1 MRNLKRVLSL
11 ALASV
16 MLIGMMVVGASAANY
31 DDFSDKDKIV
41 NKEAVSTLVELG
53 VIAGK
58 DDGTYDPEGIVTRG
72 EMAKMICVVLNGGKD
87 PSLGDVTKYSYTD
100 TVGHWAAPYIEYC
113 AIRGIV
119 AGKGDGTFGPNETVT
134 GSQAAKMLLVA
145 AGYQSA
151 IEGFTGASWE
161 VNTNVRANAV
171 GLYDG
176 LDINPSQGLTRDSA
190 AQMVYNILDVEQVTY
205 KYTLV
210 ANGDG
215 TFTSV
220 TEIDKSADN
229 KTVLEDKF
237 GAVKV
242 EGVVVANEVADLNS
256 SKKNDNKVLVGS
268 ALDAGKTKIVITNG
282 GADEDQNEY
291 TGTQTFKVSTGL
303 DQLGRTV
310 RLYVKSGSSAANAK
324 VFGSVIVT
332 DDNKV
337 VTDASDDSINSVAD
351 DNSLDIVSGTKVA
364 TNYADLTTL
373 SSDAAKADGTQGV
386 QKILID
392 NNDDGD
398 VDYVLLTT
406 YVFGKVTGKSTSSDG
421 SLTVNYSGASTLS
434 VDDKDD
440 VVGFDDVAK
449 NDYVLA
455 SFIGGKLHVQKA
467 ESVTGTLDA
476 YTSSSLTVDG
486 TKYTVSAV
494 GCYKSTSDDIT
505 PAKGYASKSELD
517 KDATFYLDVNGYIV
531 AVGAPEA
538 SAYDY
543 AYVWGAE
550 AGSSIGTD
558 RVKVTLSDG
567 TKATYDLDGDSDIDI
582 VKGDSAYDADNGTVG
597 EEKVQGMIFAYKV
610 TNNEIKLTNPAGG
623 FAEGDN
629 ITFEKGKTTVS
640 GLTVGTNQT
649 KFANKNTVFF
659 YVTMKD
665 DEIID
670 GVDVYTGY
678 SAAPDV
684 DDSAAAYAAY
694 NKAGKMVAVAFS
706 STEFSSTD
714 LSDHVFIYKSD
725 STFNDYIEARGFLA
739 GSAEANTEL
748 KVSDLPS
755 GVEMKEVVDGKI
767 YLYSTDSDGYFKLK
781 EAGDDLI
788 TVNGKAANVS
798 SSSVV
803 IGNTE
808 YAVTS
813 KTVLIDNT
821 DNPGTPSATLGA
833 APEDDDIITYML
845 VDGDEILMMVV
856 DNTAEEKPETPEN
869 ITVTVANGKITLT
882 YTGETAPSVDEQ
894 ATAVVEK
901 LTALGYTDIDVPASE
916 EGLSANGITAKKD
929 VITYTFTYELKAAE
943 ATE

>member
-58 DDGTYDPEGIVTRG
+58 DDGTYDPTGIVTRA

-113 AIRGIV
+113 AIRNIV
-119 AGKGDGTFGPNETVT
+119 AGKGDGTFGPNGTVT

-151 IEGFTGASWE
+151 IEGFTGANWE

-220 TEIDKSADN
+220 TEIDKTADN

-256 SKKNDNKVLVGS
+256 SKKDDNKVLVGS

-282 GADEDQNEY
+282 GKDEDQNEY

-310 RLYVKSGSSAANAK
+310 RLYVKTGSSAANAK

-364 TNYADLTTL
+364 TNYADLTDL
-373 SSDAAKADGTQGV
+373 SSDAAKADGTHGV

-421 SLTVNYSGASTLS
+421 SLTVNYSGANTLS

-455 SFIGGKLHVQKA
+455 AFIGGKLHVQKA

-476 YTSSSLTVDG
+476 YTSTSLTVDG

-505 PAKGYASKSELD
+505 PAEGYASKSELD

-543 AYVWGAE
+543 AYVWGSE

-582 VKGDSAYDADNGTVG
+582 EKDGDF
-597 EEKVQGMIFAYKV
+597 ERRIFAYKV
-610 TNNEIKLTNPAGG
+610 SGNEIKLTNPAGKT
-623 FAEGDN
+623 AEGK
-629 ITFEKGKTTVS
+629 TVVFEKGKTTVD
-640 GLTVGTNQT
+640 GLTTVEGQT

-659 YVTMKD
+659 YVTLK
-665 DEIID
+665 EKGGID
-670 GVDVYTGY
+670 SVDVYTGY

-684 DDSAAAYAAY
+684 DKEDNASAFAAY
-694 NKAGKMVAVAFS
+694 NKGGKMVAVAITS
-706 STEFSSTD
+706 KEFNSTD

-739 GSAEANTEL
+739 GSAEANTSL

-767 YLYSTDSDGYFKLK
+767 YLYSTDSDGYLKLK
-781 EAGDDLI
+781 EAGDNLI
-788 TVNGKAANVS
+788 TVNGKATNVS

-803 IGNTE
+803 VKGKE

-821 DNPGTPSATLGA
+821 DNPGTPSATLSA
-833 APEDDDIITYML
+833 APEDDDVITYML
-845 VDGDEILMMVV
+845 VDDDEILMMVI
-856 DNTAEEKPETPEN
+856 DNTAEETPETPDN
-869 ITVTVANGKITLT
+869 VTVTVANGKITLT
-882 YTGETAPSVDEQ
+882 YTGETNPSVDEQ

-916 EGLSANGITAKKD
+916 AGLSADGITAKKG

-943 ATE
+943 

>member
-58 DDGTYDPEGIVTRG
+58 DDGTYDPTGIVTRG

-87 PSLGDVTKYSYTD
+87 PSLGNVTKYSYTD

-151 IEGFTGASWE
+151 IEGFTGANWE

-205 KYTLV
+205 KYTMV

-220 TEIDKSADN
+220 TEIDKTADN

-282 GADEDQNEY
+282 GKDEDQNEY

-310 RLYVKSGSSAANAK
+310 RLYVKTGSSAANAK

-364 TNYADLTTL
+364 TNYADLTDL
-373 SSDAAKADGTQGV
+373 SSDAAKADGTHGV

-421 SLTVNYSGASTLS
+421 SLTVNYSGAATLS

-455 SFIGGKLHVQKA
+455 AFIGGKLHVQKA

-476 YTSSSLTVDG
+476 YTSTSLTVDG

-543 AYVWGAE
+543 AYVWGSE

-567 TKATYDLDGDSDIDI
+567 TKATYDLDDDSDIDI
-582 VKGDSAYDADNGTVG
+582 EDDGDFEG
-597 EEKVQGMIFAYKV
+597 QIFAYKV
-610 TNNEIKLTNPAGG
+610 SGNEIKLTKPAGKT
-623 FAEGDN
+623 AEGEKVV
-629 ITFEKGKTTVS
+629 FEKGKTTVD
-640 GLTVGTNQT
+640 GLTTADGQT

-659 YVTMKD
+659 YVTTKTTD
-665 DEIID
+665 NVTKID
-670 GVDVYTGY
+670 SVDVYTGY

-684 DDSAAAYAAY
+684 DKEDNASAFAAY
-694 NKAGKMVAVAFS
+694 NKGGKMVAVAITS
-706 STEFSSTD
+706 SAFNSTD
-714 LSDHVFIYKSD
+714 LSDHVFIYKKD
-725 STFNDYIEARGFLA
+725 RTFTDYTEVRGFLA
-739 GSAEANTEL
+739 GMDQANTEL
-748 KVSDLPS
+748 KVSDNS
-755 GVEMKEVVDGKI
+755 NVDAADAVDGQI
-767 YLYSTDSDGYFKLK
+767 YLYTKDSDGYLKLK
-781 EAGDDLI
+781 EAGDNLI
-788 TVNGKAANVS
+788 TVNGKPTNVS

-803 IGNTE
+803 VKGKE

-833 APEDDDIITYML
+833 APEDDDVITYML
-845 VDGDEILMMVV
+845 VDDDEILMMVI
-856 DNTAEEKPETPEN
+856 DNTAEETPETPDN
-869 ITVTVANGKITLT
+869 VTVTVKDDKITLT
-882 YTGETAPSVDEQ
+882 YTKEEPGVTDQ
-894 ATAVVEK
+894 ANAVVAK
-901 LTALGYTDIDVPASE
+901 LTALGYTDIDVTVA
-916 EGLSANGITAKKD
+916 GGKVTGVSAKMG
-929 VITYTFTYELKAAE
+929 VVSYTFTYEMVKAAE
-943 ATE
+943 

>member
-1 MRNLKRVLSL
+1 MGN
-11 ALASV
+11 
-16 MLIGMMVVGASAANY
+16 
-31 DDFSDKDKIV
+31 
-41 NKEAVSTLVELG
+41 
-53 VIAGK
+53 
-58 DDGTYDPEGIVTRG
+58 
-72 EMAKMICVVLNGGKD
+72 
-87 PSLGDVTKYSYTD
+87 VTKYSYTD

-151 IEGFTGASWE
+151 IEGFTGANWE

-205 KYTLV
+205 KYTMV

-220 TEIDKSADN
+220 TEIDKTADN

-282 GADEDQNEY
+282 GKDEDQNEY

-310 RLYVKSGSSAANAK
+310 RLYVKTGSSAANAK

-364 TNYADLTTL
+364 TNYADLTDL
-373 SSDAAKADGTQGV
+373 SSDAAKADGTHGV

-421 SLTVNYSGASTLS
+421 SLTVNYSGAATLS

-455 SFIGGKLHVQKA
+455 AFIGGKLHVQKA

-476 YTSSSLTVDG
+476 YTSTSLTVDG

-543 AYVWGAE
+543 AYVWGSE

-567 TKATYDLDGDSDIDI
+567 TKATYDLDDDSDIDI
-582 VKGDSAYDADNGTVG
+582 EDDGDFEG
-597 EEKVQGMIFAYKV
+597 QIFAYKV
-610 TNNEIKLTNPAGG
+610 SGNEIKLTKPAGKT
-623 FAEGDN
+623 AEGEKVV
-629 ITFEKGKTTVS
+629 FEKGKTTVD
-640 GLTVGTNQT
+640 GLTTADGQT

-659 YVTMKD
+659 YVTTKTTGNVTK
-665 DEIID
+665 ID
-670 GVDVYTGY
+670 SVDVYTGY

-684 DDSAAAYAAY
+684 DKEDNASAFAAY
-694 NKAGKMVAVAFS
+694 NKGGKMVAVAITS
-706 STEFSSTD
+706 SAFNSTD
-714 LSDHVFIYKSD
+714 LSDHVFIYKKD
-725 STFNDYIEARGFLA
+725 RTFTDYTEVRGFLA
-739 GSAEANTEL
+739 GMDQANTEL
-748 KVSDLPS
+748 KVSDNS
-755 GVEMKEVVDGKI
+755 NVDAADAVDGQI
-767 YLYSTDSDGYFKLK
+767 YLYTKDSDGYLKLK
-781 EAGDDLI
+781 EAGDNLI
-788 TVNGKAANVS
+788 TVNGKPTNVS

-803 IGNTE
+803 VKGKE

-833 APEDDDIITYML
+833 APEDDDVITYML
-845 VDGDEILMMVV
+845 VDDDEILMMVI
-856 DNTAEEKPETPEN
+856 DNTAEETPETPDN
-869 ITVTVANGKITLT
+869 VTVTVKDDKITLT
-882 YTGETAPSVDEQ
+882 YTKEEPGVTDQ
-894 ATAVVEK
+894 ANAVVAK
-901 LTALGYTDIDVPASE
+901 LTALGYTDIDVTVA
-916 EGLSANGITAKKD
+916 GGKVTGVSAKMG
-929 VITYTFTYELKAAE
+929 VVSYTFTYEMVKAAE
-943 ATE
+943 

>member
-58 DDGTYDPEGIVTRG
+58 DDGTYDPTGIVTRG

-87 PSLGDVTKYSYTD
+87 PSLGNVTKYSYTD

-151 IEGFTGASWE
+151 IEGFTGANWE

-205 KYTLV
+205 KYTMV

-220 TEIDKSADN
+220 TEIDKTADN

-282 GADEDQNEY
+282 GKDEDQNEY

-310 RLYVKSGSSAANAK
+310 RLYVKTGSSAANAK

-364 TNYADLTTL
+364 TNYADLTDL
-373 SSDAAKADGTQGV
+373 SSDAAKADGTHGV

-421 SLTVNYSGASTLS
+421 SLTVNYSGAATLS

-455 SFIGGKLHVQKA
+455 AFIGGKLHVQKA

-476 YTSSSLTVDG
+476 YTSTSLTVDG

-543 AYVWGAE
+543 AYVWGSE

-567 TKATYDLDGDSDIDI
+567 TKATYDLDDDSDIDI
-582 VKGDSAYDADNGTVG
+582 EDDGDFEG
-597 EEKVQGMIFAYKV
+597 QIFAYKV
-610 TNNEIKLTNPAGG
+610 SGNEIKLTKPAGKT
-623 FAEGDN
+623 AEGEKVV
-629 ITFEKGKTTVS
+629 FEKGKTTVD
-640 GLTVGTNQT
+640 GLTTADGQT

-659 YVTMKD
+659 YVTTKTTGKVTK
-665 DEIID
+665 ID
-670 GVDVYTGY
+670 SVDVYTGY

-684 DDSAAAYAAY
+684 DKEDNASAFAAY
-694 NKAGKMVAVAFS
+694 NKGGKMVAVAITS
-706 STEFSSTD
+706 SAFNSTD
-714 LSDHVFIYKSD
+714 LSDHVFIYKKD
-725 STFNDYIEARGFLA
+725 RTFTDYTEVRGFLA
-739 GSAEANTEL
+739 GMDQANIEL
-748 KVSDLPS
+748 KVSDNS
-755 GVEMKEVVDGKI
+755 NVDAADAVDGQI
-767 YLYSTDSDGYFKLK
+767 YLYTKDSDGYLKLK
-781 EAGDDLI
+781 EAGDNLI
-788 TVNGKAANVS
+788 TVNGKPTNVS

-803 IGNTE
+803 VKGKE

-833 APEDDDIITYML
+833 APEDDDVITYML
-845 VDGDEILMMVV
+845 VDDDEILMMVI
-856 DNTAEEKPETPEN
+856 DNTAEETPETPDN
-869 ITVTVANGKITLT
+869 VTVTVKDDKITLT
-882 YTGETAPSVDEQ
+882 YTKEEPGVTDQ
-894 ATAVVEK
+894 ANAVVAK
-901 LTALGYTDIDVPASE
+901 LTALGYTDIDVTVA
-916 EGLSANGITAKKD
+916 GGKVTGVSAKMG
-929 VITYTFTYELKAAE
+929 VVSYTFTYEMVKAAE
-943 ATE
+943 

>member
-16 MLIGMMVVGASAANY
+16 MLIGMMVVGASAVNY

-58 DDGTYDPEGIVTRG
+58 DDGTYDPTGIVTRA

-119 AGKGDGTFGPNETVT
+119 AGKGDGTFAPNETVT

-145 AGYQSA
+145 AGYQPA
-151 IEGFTGASWE
+151 IEGFTGATWE
-161 VNTNVRANAV
+161 VKTNVRANAV

-220 TEIDKSADN
+220 NEIDKTADN

-282 GADEDQNEY
+282 GKDEDQNEY

-310 RLYVKSGSSAANAK
+310 RLYVKTGSSAANAK

-364 TNYADLTTL
+364 TNYADLTAL
-373 SSDAAKADGTQGV
+373 SSDAAKADGTHGV

-421 SLTVNYSGASTLS
+421 SLTVNYSGAATLS

-455 SFIGGKLHVQKA
+455 AFIGGKLHVQKA

-476 YTSSSLTVDG
+476 YTSTSLTVDG

-505 PAKGYASKSELD
+505 PAKGYASKNELD

-543 AYVWGAE
+543 AFVWGAE

-582 VKGDSAYDADNGTVG
+582 LPGDSAYNSDKGTVG
-597 EEKVQGMIFAYKV
+597 EEVAQGLIFAYKV
-610 TNNEIKLTNPAGG
+610 TKNEIKLTKPVGG
-623 FAEGDN
+623 TADGN
-629 ITFEKGKTTVS
+629 NVTFEKGKTTVA
-640 GLTVGTNQT
+640 GLSVTGKQT

-659 YVTMKD
+659 YVTLKD
-665 DEIID
+665 NGGID
-670 GVDVYTGY
+670 SVDVYTGY

-684 DDSAAAYAAY
+684 DKEDNASAFAAY
-694 NKAGKMVAVAFS
+694 KGGKMVAVAITS
-706 STEFSSTD
+706 SAFNSTD
-714 LSDHVFIYKSD
+714 LSDHVFIYKKD
-725 STFNDYIEARGFLA
+725 RTFTDYTEVRGFLA
-739 GSAEANTEL
+739 GMDQANTEL
-748 KVSDLPS
+748 KVSDNS
-755 GVEMKEVVDGKI
+755 NVDAADAVDGQI
-767 YLYSTDSDGYFKLK
+767 YLYTKDSDDYLKLK
-781 EAGDDLI
+781 EAGDNLI
-788 TVNGKAANVS
+788 TVNGKPTHVS

-803 IGNTE
+803 VENKE

-821 DNPGTPSATLGA
+821 DDPGTPSATLGA
-833 APEDDDIITYML
+833 APEDDDVITYML
-845 VDGDEILMMVV
+845 VDDDEILMMVV
-856 DNTAEEKPETPEN
+856 DNTPEKKPVAPES
-869 ITVTVANGKITLT
+869 ITVKVKDDEITLT
-882 YTGETAPSVDEQ
+882 YTKEKPGVTDQ
-894 ATAVVEK
+894 ANAVVAK
-901 LTALGYTDIDVPASE
+901 LTDLGYTDIDVTVKGGE
-916 EGLSANGITAKKD
+916 VTGVSAKMG
-929 VITYTFTYELKAAE
+929 VVSYTFTYAIEKAAE
-943 ATE
+943 

>member
-58 DDGTYDPEGIVTRG
+58 DDGTYDPTGIVTRG

-87 PSLGDVTKYSYTD
+87 PSLGNVTKYSYTD

-151 IEGFTGASWE
+151 IEGFTGANWE

-205 KYTLV
+205 KYTMV

-220 TEIDKSADN
+220 TEIDKTADN

-282 GADEDQNEY
+282 GKDEDQNEY

-310 RLYVKSGSSAANAK
+310 RLYVKTGSSAANAK

-364 TNYADLTTL
+364 TNYADLTDL
-373 SSDAAKADGTQGV
+373 SSDAAKADGTHGV

-421 SLTVNYSGASTLS
+421 SLTVNYSGAATLS

-455 SFIGGKLHVQKA
+455 AFIGGKLHVQKA

-476 YTSSSLTVDG
+476 YTSTSLTVDG

-543 AYVWGAE
+543 AYVWGSE

-582 VKGDSAYDADNGTVG
+582 EADGDYEG
-597 EEKVQGMIFAYKV
+597 QIFAYKV
-610 TNNEIKLTNPAGG
+610 SGNEIKLTNPAGKT
-623 FAEGDN
+623 AEGK
-629 ITFEKGKTTVS
+629 TVVFEKGKTTVD
-640 GLTVGTNQT
+640 GLTTAEGQT

-659 YVTMKD
+659 YVTLK
-665 DEIID
+665 EKGGID
-670 GVDVYTGY
+670 SVDVYTGY

-684 DDSAAAYAAY
+684 DKEDNASAFAAY
-694 NKAGKMVAVAFS
+694 NKGGKMVAVAITS
-706 STEFSSTD
+706 SAFNSTD
-714 LSDHVFIYKSD
+714 LSDHVFIYKKD
-725 STFNDYIEARGFLA
+725 RTFTDYTEVRGFLA
-739 GSAEANTEL
+739 GMDQANTEL
-748 KVSDLPS
+748 KVSDNS
-755 GVEMKEVVDGKI
+755 NVDAADAVDGQI
-767 YLYSTDSDGYFKLK
+767 YLYTKDSDGYLKLK
-781 EAGDDLI
+781 EAGDNLI
-788 TVNGKAANVS
+788 TVNGKPTNVS

-803 IGNTE
+803 VKGKE

-833 APEDDDIITYML
+833 APEDDDVITYML
-845 VDGDEILMMVV
+845 VDDDEILMMVI
-856 DNTAEEKPETPEN
+856 DNTAEETPETPDN
-869 ITVTVANGKITLT
+869 VTVTVANGKITLT

-916 EGLSANGITAKKD
+916 AGLSADGITAKKG

-943 ATE
+943 

>member
-58 DDGTYDPEGIVTRG
+58 DDGTYDPTGIVTRG

-87 PSLGDVTKYSYTD
+87 PSLGNVTKYSYTD

-151 IEGFTGASWE
+151 IEGFTGANWE

-205 KYTLV
+205 KYTMV

-220 TEIDKSADN
+220 TEIDKTADN

-282 GADEDQNEY
+282 GKDEDQNEY

-310 RLYVKSGSSAANAK
+310 RLYVKTGSSAANAK

-337 VTDASDDSINSVAD
+337 VTDASGDSINSVAD

-364 TNYADLTTL
+364 TNYADLTDL
-373 SSDAAKADGTQGV
+373 SSDAAKADGTHGV

-421 SLTVNYSGASTLS
+421 SLTVNYSGAATLS

-455 SFIGGKLHVQKA
+455 AFIGGKLHVQKA

-476 YTSSSLTVDG
+476 YTSTSLTVDG

-543 AYVWGAE
+543 AYVWGSE

-567 TKATYDLDGDSDIDI
+567 TKATYDLDDDSDIDI
-582 VKGDSAYDADNGTVG
+582 EDDGDFEG
-597 EEKVQGMIFAYKV
+597 QIFAYKV
-610 TNNEIKLTNPAGG
+610 SGNEIKLTKPAGKT
-623 FAEGDN
+623 AEGEKVV
-629 ITFEKGKTTVS
+629 FEKGKTTVD
-640 GLTVGTNQT
+640 GLTTADGQT

-659 YVTMKD
+659 YVTTKTTGNVTK
-665 DEIID
+665 ID
-670 GVDVYTGY
+670 SVDVYTGY

-684 DDSAAAYAAY
+684 DKEDNASAFAAY
-694 NKAGKMVAVAFS
+694 NKGGKMVAVAITS
-706 STEFSSTD
+706 SAFNSTD
-714 LSDHVFIYKSD
+714 LSDHVFIYKKD
-725 STFNDYIEARGFLA
+725 RTFTDYTEVRGFLA
-739 GSAEANTEL
+739 GMDQANTEL
-748 KVSDLPS
+748 KVSDNS
-755 GVEMKEVVDGKI
+755 NVDAADAVDGQI
-767 YLYSTDSDGYFKLK
+767 YLYTKDSDGYLKLK
-781 EAGDDLI
+781 EAGDNLI
-788 TVNGKAANVS
+788 TVNGKPTNVS

-803 IGNTE
+803 VKGKE

-833 APEDDDIITYML
+833 APEDDDVITYML
-845 VDGDEILMMVV
+845 VDDDEILMMVI
-856 DNTAEEKPETPEN
+856 DNTAEETPETPDN
-869 ITVTVANGKITLT
+869 VTVTVKDDKITLT
-882 YTGETAPSVDEQ
+882 YTKEEPGVTDQ
-894 ATAVVEK
+894 ANAVVAK
-901 LTALGYTDIDVPASE
+901 LTALGYTDIDVTVA
-916 EGLSANGITAKKD
+916 GGKVTGVSAKMG
-929 VITYTFTYELKAAE
+929 VVSYTFTYEMVKAAE
-943 ATE
+943 

>member
-58 DDGTYDPEGIVTRG
+58 DDGTYDPTGIVTRG

-87 PSLGDVTKYSYTD
+87 PSLGNVTKYSYTD

-151 IEGFTGASWE
+151 IEGFTGANWE

-205 KYTLV
+205 KYTMV

-220 TEIDKSADN
+220 TEIDKTADN

-282 GADEDQNEY
+282 GKDEDQNEY

-310 RLYVKSGSSAANAK
+310 RLYVKTGSSAANAK

-364 TNYADLTTL
+364 TNYADLTDL
-373 SSDAAKADGTQGV
+373 SSDAAKADGTHGV

-421 SLTVNYSGASTLS
+421 SLTVNYSGAATLS

-455 SFIGGKLHVQKA
+455 AFIGGKLHVQKA

-476 YTSSSLTVDG
+476 YTSTSLTVDG

-543 AYVWGAE
+543 AYVWGSE

-567 TKATYDLDGDSDIDI
+567 TKATYDLDDDSDIDI
-582 VKGDSAYDADNGTVG
+582 EDDGDFEG
-597 EEKVQGMIFAYKV
+597 QIFAYKV
-610 TNNEIKLTNPAGG
+610 SGNEIKLTKPAGKT
-623 FAEGDN
+623 AEGEKVV
-629 ITFEKGKTTVS
+629 FEKGKTTVD
-640 GLTVGTNQT
+640 GLTTADGQT

-659 YVTMKD
+659 YVTTKTTGNVTK
-665 DEIID
+665 ID
-670 GVDVYTGY
+670 SVDVYTGY

-684 DDSAAAYAAY
+684 DKEDNASAFAAY
-694 NKAGKMVAVAFS
+694 NKGGKMVAVAITS
-706 STEFSSTD
+706 SAFNSTD
-714 LSDHVFIYKSD
+714 LSDHVFIYKKD
-725 STFNDYIEARGFLA
+725 RTFTDYTEVCGFLA
-739 GSAEANTEL
+739 GMDQANTEL
-748 KVSDLPS
+748 KVSDNS
-755 GVEMKEVVDGKI
+755 NVDAADAVDGQI
-767 YLYSTDSDGYFKLK
+767 YLYTKDSDGYLKLK
-781 EAGDDLI
+781 EAGDNLI
-788 TVNGKAANVS
+788 TVNGKPTNVS

-803 IGNTE
+803 VKGKE

-833 APEDDDIITYML
+833 APEDDDVITYML
-845 VDGDEILMMVV
+845 VDDDEILMMVI
-856 DNTAEEKPETPEN
+856 DNTAEETPETPDN
-869 ITVTVANGKITLT
+869 VTVTVKDDKITLT
-882 YTGETAPSVDEQ
+882 YTKEEPGVTDQ
-894 ATAVVEK
+894 ANAVVAK
-901 LTALGYTDIDVPASE
+901 LTALGYTDIDVTVA
-916 EGLSANGITAKKD
+916 GGKVTGVSAKMG
-929 VITYTFTYELKAAE
+929 VVSYTFTYEMVKAAE
-943 ATE
+943 

>member
-1 MRNLKRVLSL
+1 MRNLKRALSL
-11 ALASV
+11 ALAAV

-58 DDGTYDPEGIVTRG
+58 DDGTYDPTGIVTRG

-87 PSLGDVTKYSYTD
+87 PSLGNVTKYSYTD

-151 IEGFTGASWE
+151 IEGFTGANWE

-205 KYTLV
+205 KYTMV

-220 TEIDKSADN
+220 TEIDKTADN

-282 GADEDQNEY
+282 GKDEDQNEY

-310 RLYVKSGSSAANAK
+310 RLYVKTGSSAANAK

-364 TNYADLTTL
+364 TNYADLTDL
-373 SSDAAKADGTQGV
+373 SSDAAKADGTHGV

-421 SLTVNYSGASTLS
+421 SLTVNYSGAATLS

-455 SFIGGKLHVQKA
+455 AFIGGKLHVQKA

-476 YTSSSLTVDG
+476 YTSTSLTVDG

-543 AYVWGAE
+543 AYVWGSE

-567 TKATYDLDGDSDIDI
+567 TKATYDLDDDSDIDI
-582 VKGDSAYDADNGTVG
+582 EDDGDFEG
-597 EEKVQGMIFAYKV
+597 QIFAYKV
-610 TNNEIKLTNPAGG
+610 SGNEIKLTKPAGKT
-623 FAEGDN
+623 AEGEKVV
-629 ITFEKGKTTVS
+629 FEKGKTTVD
-640 GLTVGTNQT
+640 GLTTADGQT

-659 YVTMKD
+659 YVTTKTTGNVTK
-665 DEIID
+665 ID
-670 GVDVYTGY
+670 SVDVYTGY

-684 DDSAAAYAAY
+684 DKEDNASAFAAY
-694 NKAGKMVAVAFS
+694 NKGGKMVAVAITS
-706 STEFSSTD
+706 SAFNSTD
-714 LSDHVFIYKSD
+714 LSDHVFIYKKD
-725 STFNDYIEARGFLA
+725 RTFTDYTEVRGFLA
-739 GSAEANTEL
+739 GMDQANTEL
-748 KVSDLPS
+748 KVSDNS
-755 GVEMKEVVDGKI
+755 NVDAADAVDGQI
-767 YLYSTDSDGYFKLK
+767 YLYTKDSDGYLKLK
-781 EAGDDLI
+781 EAGDNLI
-788 TVNGKAANVS
+788 TVNGKPTNVS

-803 IGNTE
+803 VKGKE

-833 APEDDDIITYML
+833 APEDDDVITYML
-845 VDGDEILMMVV
+845 VDDDEILMMVI
-856 DNTAEEKPETPEN
+856 DNTAEETPETPDN
-869 ITVTVANGKITLT
+869 VTVTVKDDKITLT
-882 YTGETAPSVDEQ
+882 YTKEGPGVTDQ
-894 ATAVVEK
+894 ANAVVAK
-901 LTALGYTDIDVPASE
+901 LTALGYTDIDVTVA
-916 EGLSANGITAKKD
+916 GGKVTGVSAKMG
-929 VITYTFTYELKAAE
+929 VVSYTFTYEMVKAAE
-943 ATE
+943 

>member
-16 MLIGMMVVGASAANY
+16 MLIGMMVVGASAVNY

-58 DDGTYDPEGIVTRG
+58 DDGTYDPTGIVTRA
-72 EMAKMICVVLNGGKD
+72 EMAKMICTVLNGGKD

-113 AIRGIV
+113 AIRSIV

-151 IEGFTGASWE
+151 IEGFTGANWE

-220 TEIDKSADN
+220 TEIDKTADN

-282 GADEDQNEY
+282 GKDEDQNEY

-310 RLYVKSGSSAANAK
+310 RLYVKTGSSAANAK

-364 TNYADLTTL
+364 TNYADLTDL
-373 SSDAAKADGTQGV
+373 SSDAAKAKGTHGV

-421 SLTVNYSGASTLS
+421 SLTVNYSGAATLS

-455 SFIGGKLHVQKA
+455 AFIGGKLHVQKA

-476 YTSSSLTVDG
+476 YTNTSLTVDG

-531 AVGAPEA
+531 AVGEPEA

-550 AGSSIGTD
+550 AASNIGTD

-567 TKATYDLDGDSDIDI
+567 TKATYDLDDDSDIDI
-582 VKGDSAYDADNGTVG
+582 LPGDSAYNPEKKTVG
-597 EEKVQGMIFAYKV
+597 EDAARGLIFAYKV
-610 TNNEIKLTNPAGG
+610 TNNEIKLTKPAGG
-623 FAEGDN
+623 MAEGEQV
-629 ITFEKGKTTVS
+629 TFEKGKTTVD
-640 GLTVGTNQT
+640 GLKTKANQT

-659 YVTMKD
+659 YVTLKD
-665 DEIID
+665 DEKID
-670 GVDVYTGY
+670 DVDVYTGY

-684 DDSAAAYAAY
+684 DNEDSAIDLAAY
-694 NKAGKMVAVAFS
+694 NKAGKMVAVAITS
-706 STEFSSTD
+706 EEFDSTD
-714 LSDHVFIYKSD
+714 LSDHVFIYKKD
-725 STFNDYIEARGFLA
+725 RTFTDYTEVRGFLA
-739 GSAEANTEL
+739 GTDQANTEL
-748 KVSDLPS
+748 KVSDNS
-755 GVEMKEVVDGKI
+755 NVDAADAVDGAI
-767 YLYSTDSDGYFKLK
+767 YLYTKDSDGYLKLK
-781 EAGDDLI
+781 DAGKDLI
-788 TVNGKAANVS
+788 HVNGVATNVS

-803 IGNTE
+803 VNGKE

-821 DNPGTPSATLGA
+821 DDPNPPSATLGA
-833 APEDDDIITYML
+833 APEDDDYITYML
-845 VDGDEILMMVV
+845 VDDDEILMMVV
-856 DNTAEEKPETPEN
+856 DNTAEETPATPDN
-869 ITVTVANGKITLT
+869 VTVKVKDDEITLT
-882 YTGETAPSVDEQ
+882 YTNEKPGVTDQ
-894 ATAVVEK
+894 ANAVVAK
-901 LTALGYTDIDVPASE
+901 LTDLGYTDIDVTVKGGE
-916 EGLSANGITAKKD
+916 VTGVSAKMG
-929 VITYTFTYELKAAE
+929 VVSYTFTYEMVKAAE
-943 ATE
+943 

>member
-58 DDGTYDPEGIVTRG
+58 DDGTYDPTGIVTRG

-87 PSLGDVTKYSYTD
+87 PSLGNVTKYSYTD

-119 AGKGDGTFGPNETVT
+119 AGKGDGTFAPNETVT

-151 IEGFTGASWE
+151 IEGFTGANWE

-205 KYTLV
+205 KYTMV

-220 TEIDKSADN
+220 TEIDKTADN

-282 GADEDQNEY
+282 GKDEDQNEY

-310 RLYVKSGSSAANAK
+310 RLYVKTGSSAANAK

-364 TNYADLTTL
+364 TNYADLTDL
-373 SSDAAKADGTQGV
+373 SSDAAKADGTHGV

-398 VDYVLLTT
+398 VDYVLLNT

-421 SLTVNYSGASTLS
+421 SLTVNYSGAATLS

-455 SFIGGKLHVQKA
+455 AFIGGKLHVQKA

-476 YTSSSLTVDG
+476 YTSTSLTVDG

-543 AYVWGAE
+543 AYVWGSE

-567 TKATYDLDGDSDIDI
+567 TKATYDLDDDSDIDI
-582 VKGDSAYDADNGTVG
+582 TYDG
-597 EEKVQGMIFAYKV
+597 EYEGQIFAYKV
-610 TNNEIKLTNPAGG
+610 TKNEIKLTKPTTT
-623 FAEGDN
+623 AESESAVV
-629 ITFEKGKTTVS
+629 FEKGKTTVS
-640 GLTVGTNQT
+640 GLKDNATT
-649 KFANKNTVFF
+649 KFSNKNTVFF
-659 YVTMKD
+659 YVTTKTTGKVTK
-665 DEIID
+665 ID
-670 GVDVYTGY
+670 SVDVYTGY

-684 DDSAAAYAAY
+684 DKEDNASAFAAY
-694 NKAGKMVAVAFS
+694 NKGGKMVAVAITS
-706 STEFSSTD
+706 SAFNSTD
-714 LSDHVFIYKSD
+714 LSDHVFIYKKD
-725 STFNDYIEARGFLA
+725 RTFTDYTEVRGFLA
-739 GSAEANTEL
+739 GMDQANIEL
-748 KVSDLPS
+748 KVSDNS
-755 GVEMKEVVDGKI
+755 NVDAADAVDGQI
-767 YLYSTDSDGYFKLK
+767 YLYTKDSDGYLKLK
-781 EAGDDLI
+781 EAGDNLI
-788 TVNGKAANVS
+788 TVNGKPTNVS

-803 IGNTE
+803 VKGKE

-833 APEDDDIITYML
+833 APEDDDVITYML
-845 VDGDEILMMVV
+845 VDDDEILMMVI
-856 DNTAEEKPETPEN
+856 DNTAEETPETPDN
-869 ITVTVANGKITLT
+869 VTVTVKDDKITLT
-882 YTGETAPSVDEQ
+882 YTKEEPGVTDQ
-894 ATAVVEK
+894 ANAVVAK
-901 LTALGYTDIDVPASE
+901 LTALGYTDIDVTVA
-916 EGLSANGITAKKD
+916 GGKVTGVSAKMG
-929 VITYTFTYELKAAE
+929 VVSYTFTYEMKPAE
-943 ATE
+943 

>member
-58 DDGTYDPEGIVTRG
+58 DDGTYDPTGIVTRG

-87 PSLGDVTKYSYTD
+87 PSLGNVTKYSYTD

-134 GSQAAKMLLVA
+134 GSQAAKMLVVA

-151 IEGFTGASWE
+151 IEGFTGANWE

-205 KYTLV
+205 KYTMV

-220 TEIDKSADN
+220 TEIDKTADN

-282 GADEDQNEY
+282 GKDEDQNEY

-310 RLYVKSGSSAANAK
+310 RLYVKTGSSAANAK

-364 TNYADLTTL
+364 TNYADLTDL
-373 SSDAAKADGTQGV
+373 SSDAAKADGTHGV

-421 SLTVNYSGASTLS
+421 SLTVNYSGAATLS

-455 SFIGGKLHVQKA
+455 AFIGGKLHVQKA

-476 YTSSSLTVDG
+476 YTSTSLTVDG

-543 AYVWGAE
+543 AYVWGSE

-567 TKATYDLDGDSDIDI
+567 TKATYDLDDDSDIDI
-582 VKGDSAYDADNGTVG
+582 EDDGDFEG
-597 EEKVQGMIFAYKV
+597 QIFAYKV
-610 TNNEIKLTNPAGG
+610 SGNEIKLTKPAGKT
-623 FAEGDN
+623 AEGEKVV
-629 ITFEKGKTTVS
+629 FEKGKTTVD
-640 GLTVGTNQT
+640 GLTTADGQT

-659 YVTMKD
+659 YVTTKTTGNVTK
-665 DEIID
+665 ID
-670 GVDVYTGY
+670 SVDVYTGY

-684 DDSAAAYAAY
+684 DKEDNASAFAAY
-694 NKAGKMVAVAFS
+694 NKGGKMVAVAITS
-706 STEFSSTD
+706 SAFNSTD
-714 LSDHVFIYKSD
+714 LSDHVFIYKKD
-725 STFNDYIEARGFLA
+725 RTFTDYTEVRGFLA
-739 GSAEANTEL
+739 GMDQANTEL
-748 KVSDLPS
+748 KVSDNS
-755 GVEMKEVVDGKI
+755 NVDAADAVDGQI
-767 YLYSTDSDGYFKLK
+767 YLYTKDSDGYLKLK
-781 EAGDDLI
+781 EAGDNLI
-788 TVNGKAANVS
+788 TVNGKPTNVS

-803 IGNTE
+803 VKGKE

-833 APEDDDIITYML
+833 APEDDDVITYML
-845 VDGDEILMMVV
+845 VDDDEILMMVI
-856 DNTAEEKPETPEN
+856 DNTAEETPETPDN
-869 ITVTVANGKITLT
+869 VTVTVKDDKITLT
-882 YTGETAPSVDEQ
+882 YTKEEPGVTDQ
-894 ATAVVEK
+894 ANAVVAK
-901 LTALGYTDIDVPASE
+901 LTALGYTDIDVTVA
-916 EGLSANGITAKKD
+916 GGKVTGVSAKMG
-929 VITYTFTYELKAAE
+929 VVSYTFTYEMVKAAE
-943 ATE
+943 

>member
-31 DDFSDKDKIV
+31 DDFPDKDKIV

-58 DDGTYDPEGIVTRG
+58 DDGTYDPTGIVTRA

-113 AIRGIV
+113 AIRNIV

-151 IEGFTGASWE
+151 IEGFTGANWE

-220 TEIDKSADN
+220 TEIDKTADN

-282 GADEDQNEY
+282 GKDEDQNEY

-310 RLYVKSGSSAANAK
+310 RLYVKTGSSAANAK

-364 TNYADLTTL
+364 TNYADLTDL
-373 SSDAAKADGTQGV
+373 SSDAAKADGTHGV

-421 SLTVNYSGASTLS
+421 SLTVNYSGAATLS

-455 SFIGGKLHVQKA
+455 AFIGGKLHVQKA

-476 YTSSSLTVDG
+476 YTSTSLTVDG

-543 AYVWGAE
+543 AYVWGSE

-582 VKGDSAYDADNGTVG
+582 EADGDYEG
-597 EEKVQGMIFAYKV
+597 QIFAYKV
-610 TNNEIKLTNPAGG
+610 SGNEIKLTNPAGKP
-623 FAEGDN
+623 AEGK
-629 ITFEKGKTTVS
+629 TVVFEKGKTTVD
-640 GLTVGTNQT
+640 GLTTAEGQT

-659 YVTMKD
+659 YVTLK
-665 DEIID
+665 EKGGID
-670 GVDVYTGY
+670 SVDVYTGY

-684 DDSAAAYAAY
+684 DKEDNASAFAAY
-694 NKAGKMVAVAFS
+694 NKGGKMVAVAITS
-706 STEFSSTD
+706 KEFNSTD

-739 GSAEANTEL
+739 GSAEANTSL

-767 YLYSTDSDGYFKLK
+767 YLYSTDSDGYLKLK
-781 EAGDDLI
+781 EAGDNLI
-788 TVNGKAANVS
+788 TVNGKATNVS

-803 IGNTE
+803 VKGKE

-833 APEDDDIITYML
+833 APEDDDVITYML
-845 VDGDEILMMVV
+845 VDDDEILMMVI
-856 DNTAEEKPETPEN
+856 DNTAEETPETPDN
-869 ITVTVANGKITLT
+869 VTVTVANGKITLT

-916 EGLSANGITAKKD
+916 AGLSADGITAKKG

-943 ATE
+943 

>member
-58 DDGTYDPEGIVTRG
+58 DDGTYDPTGIVTRG

-87 PSLGDVTKYSYTD
+87 PSLGNVTKYSYTD

-151 IEGFTGASWE
+151 IEGFTGANWE

-205 KYTLV
+205 KYTMV

-220 TEIDKSADN
+220 TEIDKTADN

-282 GADEDQNEY
+282 GKDEDQNEY

-310 RLYVKSGSSAANAK
+310 RLYVKTGSSAANAK

-364 TNYADLTTL
+364 TNYADLTDL
-373 SSDAAKADGTQGV
+373 SSDAAKADGTHGV

-421 SLTVNYSGASTLS
+421 SLTVNYSGAATLS

-455 SFIGGKLHVQKA
+455 AFIGGKLHVQKA

-476 YTSSSLTVDG
+476 YTSTSLTVDG

-543 AYVWGAE
+543 AYVWGSE

-567 TKATYDLDGDSDIDI
+567 TKATYDLDDDSDIDI
-582 VKGDSAYDADNGTVG
+582 EVDGDFEG
-597 EEKVQGMIFAYKV
+597 QIFAYKV
-610 TNNEIKLTNPAGG
+610 SGNEIKLTKPAGKT
-623 FAEGDN
+623 AEGEKVV
-629 ITFEKGKTTVS
+629 FEKGKTTVD
-640 GLTVGTNQT
+640 GLTTADGQT

-659 YVTMKD
+659 YVTTKTTGNVTK
-665 DEIID
+665 ID
-670 GVDVYTGY
+670 SVDVYTGY

-684 DDSAAAYAAY
+684 DKEDNASAFAAY
-694 NKAGKMVAVAFS
+694 NKGGKMVAVAITS
-706 STEFSSTD
+706 SAFNSTD
-714 LSDHVFIYKSD
+714 LSDHVFIYKKD
-725 STFNDYIEARGFLA
+725 RTFTDYTEVRGFLA
-739 GSAEANTEL
+739 GMDQANTEL
-748 KVSDLPS
+748 KVSDNS
-755 GVEMKEVVDGKI
+755 NVDAADAVDGQI
-767 YLYSTDSDGYFKLK
+767 YLYTKDSDGYLKLK
-781 EAGDDLI
+781 EAGDNLI
-788 TVNGKAANVS
+788 TVNGKPTNVS

-803 IGNTE
+803 VKGKE

-833 APEDDDIITYML
+833 APEDDDVITYML
-845 VDGDEILMMVV
+845 VDDDEILMMVI
-856 DNTAEEKPETPEN
+856 DNTAEETPETPDN
-869 ITVTVANGKITLT
+869 VTVTVKDDKITLT
-882 YTGETAPSVDEQ
+882 YTKEEPGVTDQ
-894 ATAVVEK
+894 ANAVVAK
-901 LTALGYTDIDVPASE
+901 LTALGYTDIDVTVA
-916 EGLSANGITAKKD
+916 GGKVTGVSAKMG
-929 VITYTFTYELKAAE
+929 VVSYTFTYEMVKAAE
-943 ATE
+943 

>member
-58 DDGTYDPEGIVTRG
+58 DDGTYDPTGIVTRG

-87 PSLGDVTKYSYTD
+87 PSLGNVTKYSYTD

-151 IEGFTGASWE
+151 IEGFTGANWE

-205 KYTLV
+205 KYTMV

-220 TEIDKSADN
+220 TEIDKTADN

-282 GADEDQNEY
+282 GKDED
-291 TGTQTFKVSTGL
+291 QTFKVSTGL

-310 RLYVKSGSSAANAK
+310 RLYVKTGSSAANAK

-364 TNYADLTTL
+364 TNYADLTDL
-373 SSDAAKADGTQGV
+373 SSDAAKADGTHGV

-421 SLTVNYSGASTLS
+421 SLTVNYSGAATLS

-455 SFIGGKLHVQKA
+455 AFIGGKLHVQKA

-476 YTSSSLTVDG
+476 YTSTSLTVDG

-543 AYVWGAE
+543 AYVWGSE

-567 TKATYDLDGDSDIDI
+567 TKATYDLDDDSDIDI
-582 VKGDSAYDADNGTVG
+582 EDDGDFEG
-597 EEKVQGMIFAYKV
+597 QIFAYKV
-610 TNNEIKLTNPAGG
+610 SGNEIKLTKPAGKT
-623 FAEGDN
+623 AEGEKVV
-629 ITFEKGKTTVS
+629 FEKGKTTVD
-640 GLTVGTNQT
+640 GLTTADGQT

-659 YVTMKD
+659 YVTTKTTGNVTK
-665 DEIID
+665 ID
-670 GVDVYTGY
+670 SVDVYTGY

-684 DDSAAAYAAY
+684 DKEDNASAFAAY
-694 NKAGKMVAVAFS
+694 NKGGKMVAVAITS
-706 STEFSSTD
+706 SAFNSTD
-714 LSDHVFIYKSD
+714 LSDHVFIYKKD
-725 STFNDYIEARGFLA
+725 RTFTDYTEVRGFLA
-739 GSAEANTEL
+739 GMDQANTEL
-748 KVSDLPS
+748 KVSDNS
-755 GVEMKEVVDGKI
+755 NVDAADAVDGQI
-767 YLYSTDSDGYFKLK
+767 YLYTKDSDGYLKLK
-781 EAGDDLI
+781 EAGDNLI
-788 TVNGKAANVS
+788 TVNGKPTNVS

-803 IGNTE
+803 VKGKE

-833 APEDDDIITYML
+833 APEDDDVITYML
-845 VDGDEILMMVV
+845 VDDDEILMMVI
-856 DNTAEEKPETPEN
+856 DNTAEETPETPDN
-869 ITVTVANGKITLT
+869 VTVTVKDDKITLT
-882 YTGETAPSVDEQ
+882 YTKEEPGVTDQ
-894 ATAVVEK
+894 ANAVVAK
-901 LTALGYTDIDVPASE
+901 LTALGYTDIDVTVA
-916 EGLSANGITAKKD
+916 GGKVTGVSAKMG
-929 VITYTFTYELKAAE
+929 VVSYTFTYEMVKAAE
-943 ATE
+943 

>member
-58 DDGTYDPEGIVTRG
+58 DDGTYDPTGIVTRG

-87 PSLGDVTKYSYTD
+87 PSLGNVTKYSYTD

-151 IEGFTGASWE
+151 IEGFTGANWE

-205 KYTLV
+205 KYTMV

-220 TEIDKSADN
+220 TEIDKTADN

-282 GADEDQNEY
+282 GKDEDQNEY

-310 RLYVKSGSSAANAK
+310 RLYVKTGSSAANAK

-364 TNYADLTTL
+364 TNYADLTDL
-373 SSDAAKADGTQGV
+373 SSDAAKADGTHGV

-421 SLTVNYSGASTLS
+421 SLTVNYSGAATLS

-455 SFIGGKLHVQKA
+455 AFIGGKLHVQKA

-476 YTSSSLTVDG
+476 YTSTSLTVDG

-543 AYVWGAE
+543 AYVWGSE

-567 TKATYDLDGDSDIDI
+567 TKATYDLDDDSDIDI
-582 VKGDSAYDADNGTVG
+582 EDDGDFEG
-597 EEKVQGMIFAYKV
+597 QIFAYKV
-610 TNNEIKLTNPAGG
+610 SGNEIKLTKPAGKT
-623 FAEGDN
+623 AEGEKVV
-629 ITFEKGKTTVS
+629 FEKGKTTVD
-640 GLTVGTNQT
+640 GLTTADGQT

-659 YVTMKD
+659 YVTTKTTGNVTK
-665 DEIID
+665 ID
-670 GVDVYTGY
+670 SVDVYTGY

-684 DDSAAAYAAY
+684 DKEDNASAFAAY
-694 NKAGKMVAVAFS
+694 NKGGKMVAVAITS
-706 STEFSSTD
+706 SAFNSTD
-714 LSDHVFIYKSD
+714 LSDHVFIYKKD
-725 STFNDYIEARGFLA
+725 RTFTDYTEVRGFLA
-739 GSAEANTEL
+739 GMDQANTEL
-748 KVSDLPS
+748 KVSDNS
-755 GVEMKEVVDGKI
+755 NVDAADAVDGQI
-767 YLYSTDSDGYFKLK
+767 YLYTKDSDGYLKLK
-781 EAGDDLI
+781 EAGDNLI
-788 TVNGKAANVS
+788 TVNGKPTNVS

-803 IGNTE
+803 VKGKE

-833 APEDDDIITYML
+833 APEDDDVITYML
-845 VDGDEILMMVV
+845 VDDDEILMMVI
-856 DNTAEEKPETPEN
+856 DNTAEETPETPDN
-869 ITVTVANGKITLT
+869 VTVTVKDDKITLT
-882 YTGETAPSVDEQ
+882 YTKEEPGVTDQ
-894 ATAVVEK
+894 ANAVVAK
-901 LTALGYTDIDVPASE
+901 LTA
-916 EGLSANGITAKKD
+916 GLHRYRCDRCWRQGD
-929 VITYTFTYELKAAE
+929 WRLC
-943 ATE
+943 

>member
-58 DDGTYDPEGIVTRG
+58 DDGTYDPAGIVTRA

-113 AIRGIV
+113 AIRNIV

-151 IEGFTGASWE
+151 IEGFTGANWE

-220 TEIDKSADN
+220 TEIDKTADN

-282 GADEDQNEY
+282 GKDEDQNEY

-303 DQLGRTV
+303 DQLGRAV

-337 VTDASDDSINSVAD
+337 VTDASGDSINDVAD

-364 TNYADLTTL
+364 TNYADLTDL
-373 SSDAAKADGTQGV
+373 SSDAAKADGTHGV

-421 SLTVNYSGASTLS
+421 SLTVNYSGAATLS

-455 SFIGGKLHVQKA
+455 AFIGGKLHVQKA

-476 YTSSSLTVDG
+476 FTSTSLTVDG

-505 PAKGYASKSELD
+505 PAKGYASKNELD

-543 AYVWGAE
+543 AFVWGAE

-582 VKGDSAYDADNGTVG
+582 LPGDSAYDSEKGTVG
-597 EEKVQGMIFAYKV
+597 EEVAQGLIFAYKV
-610 TNNEIKLTNPAGG
+610 TNNEIKLTKPVGG
-623 FAEGDN
+623 TAEGNDV
-629 ITFEKGKTTVS
+629 TFEKGKTTVA
-640 GLTVGTNQT
+640 GLTTTGGQT

-659 YVTMKD
+659 YVTLKGNGG
-665 DEIID
+665 ID
-670 GVDVYTGY
+670 SVDVYTGY

-684 DDSAAAYAAY
+684 DEKDDASAVAAYS
-694 NKAGKMVAVAFS
+694 KGGSKMVAVAITS
-706 STEFSSTD
+706 KEFDSTD

-739 GSAEANTEL
+739 GSAEANTSL
-748 KVSDLPS
+748 KISDLPS
-755 GVEMKEVVDGKI
+755 NVEMKEVVDGKI

-781 EAGDDLI
+781 DAGDNLI

-803 IGNTE
+803 IGNDE

-833 APEDDDIITYML
+833 APEDDDYITYML
-845 VDGDEILMMVV
+845 VDDDEILMMVV
-856 DNTAEEKPETPEN
+856 DNTAEATPETPN
-869 ITVTVANGKITLT
+869 DITVKVEDDKITLT
-882 YTGETAPSVDEQ
+882 YTNEKPGVTDQ
-894 ATAVVEK
+894 ANAVVAK
-901 LTALGYTDIDVPASE
+901 LTDLGYTDIDVTVAGGE
-916 EGLSANGITAKKD
+916 VTGVSAKMG
-929 VITYTFTYELKAAE
+929 VVSYTFTYELKAAE
-943 ATE
+943 

>member
-58 DDGTYDPEGIVTRG
+58 DDGTYDPTGIVTRG

-87 PSLGDVTKYSYTD
+87 PSLGNVTKYSYTD

-151 IEGFTGASWE
+151 IEGFTGANWE

-205 KYTLV
+205 KYTMV

-220 TEIDKSADN
+220 TEIDKTADN

-282 GADEDQNEY
+282 GKDEDQNEY

-310 RLYVKSGSSAANAK
+310 RLYVKTGSSAANAK

-364 TNYADLTTL
+364 TNYADLTDL
-373 SSDAAKADGTQGV
+373 SSDAAKADGTHGV

-421 SLTVNYSGASTLS
+421 SLTVNYSGAATLS

-455 SFIGGKLHVQKA
+455 AFIGGKLHVQKA

-476 YTSSSLTVDG
+476 YTSTSLTVDG

-543 AYVWGAE
+543 AYVWGSE

-567 TKATYDLDGDSDIDI
+567 TKATYDLDDDSDIDI
-582 VKGDSAYDADNGTVG
+582 EDDGDFEG
-597 EEKVQGMIFAYKV
+597 QIFAYKV
-610 TNNEIKLTNPAGG
+610 SGNEIKLTKPAGKT
-623 FAEGDN
+623 AEGEKVV
-629 ITFEKGKTTVS
+629 FEKGKTTVD
-640 GLTVGTNQT
+640 GLTTADGQT

-659 YVTMKD
+659 YVTTKTTGNVTK
-665 DEIID
+665 ID
-670 GVDVYTGY
+670 SVDVYTGY

-684 DDSAAAYAAY
+684 DKEDNASAFAAY
-694 NKAGKMVAVAFS
+694 NKGGKMVAVAITS
-706 STEFSSTD
+706 SAFNSTD
-714 LSDHVFIYKSD
+714 LSDHVFIYKKD
-725 STFNDYIEARGFLA
+725 RTFTDYTEVRGFLA
-739 GSAEANTEL
+739 GMDQANTEL
-748 KVSDLPS
+748 KVSDNS
-755 GVEMKEVVDGKI
+755 NVDAADAVDGQI
-767 YLYSTDSDGYFKLK
+767 YLYTKDSDGYLKLK
-781 EAGDDLI
+781 EAGDNLI
-788 TVNGKAANVS
+788 TVNGKPTNVS

-803 IGNTE
+803 VKGKE

-813 KTVLIDNT
+813 
-821 DNPGTPSATLGA
+821 
-833 APEDDDIITYML
+833 
-845 VDGDEILMMVV
+845 
-856 DNTAEEKPETPEN
+856 
-869 ITVTVANGKITLT
+869 
-882 YTGETAPSVDEQ
+882 
-894 ATAVVEK
+894 
-901 LTALGYTDIDVPASE
+901 
-916 EGLSANGITAKKD
+916 
-929 VITYTFTYELKAAE
+929 
-943 ATE
+943 

>member
-11 ALASV
+11 ALASI

-58 DDGTYDPEGIVTRG
+58 DDGTYDPTGIVTRA

-113 AIRGIV
+113 AIRSIV
-119 AGKGDGTFGPNETVT
+119 AGKGDGTFAPNETVT

-151 IEGFTGASWE
+151 IEGFTGANWE

-220 TEIDKSADN
+220 TEIDKTADN

-282 GADEDQNEY
+282 GKDEDQNEY

-310 RLYVKSGSSAANAK
+310 RLYVKTGSSAANAK

-364 TNYADLTTL
+364 TNYADLTDL
-373 SSDAAKADGTQGV
+373 SSDAAKADGTHGV

-421 SLTVNYSGASTLS
+421 SLTVNYSGAATLS

-455 SFIGGKLHVQKA
+455 AFIGGKLHVQKA

-476 YTSSSLTVDG
+476 YTSTSLTVDG

-543 AYVWGAE
+543 AYVWGSE

-567 TKATYDLDGDSDIDI
+567 TKATYDLDDDSDIDI
-582 VKGDSAYDADNGTVG
+582 TYDG
-597 EEKVQGMIFAYKV
+597 EYEGQIFAYKV
-610 TNNEIKLTNPAGG
+610 TKNEIKLTKPTTT
-623 FAEGDN
+623 AESESAVV
-629 ITFEKGKTTVS
+629 FEKGKTTVS
-640 GLTVGTNQT
+640 GLKDNATT
-649 KFANKNTVFF
+649 KFSNKNTVFF
-659 YVTMKD
+659 YVTTKTTGKVTK
-665 DEIID
+665 ID
-670 GVDVYTGY
+670 SVDVYTGY

-684 DDSAAAYAAY
+684 DKEDNASAFAAY
-694 NKAGKMVAVAFS
+694 NKGGKMVAVAITS
-706 STEFSSTD
+706 SAFNSTD
-714 LSDHVFIYKSD
+714 LSDHVFIYKKD
-725 STFNDYIEARGFLA
+725 RTFTDYTEVRGFLA
-739 GSAEANTEL
+739 GMDQANIEL
-748 KVSDLPS
+748 KVSDNS
-755 GVEMKEVVDGKI
+755 NVDAADAVDGQI
-767 YLYSTDSDGYFKLK
+767 YLYTKDSDGYLKLK
-781 EAGDDLI
+781 EAGDNLI
-788 TVNGKAANVS
+788 TVNGKPTNVS

-803 IGNTE
+803 VKGKE

-833 APEDDDIITYML
+833 APEDDDVITYML
-845 VDGDEILMMVV
+845 VDDDEILMMVV
-856 DNTAEEKPETPEN
+856 DNTAEETPATPDN
-869 ITVTVANGKITLT
+869 VTVTVKDDKITLT
-882 YTGETAPSVDEQ
+882 YTKEEPGVTDQ
-894 ATAVVEK
+894 ANAVVAK
-901 LTALGYTDIDVPASE
+901 LTALGYTDIDVTVA
-916 EGLSANGITAKKD
+916 GGKVTGVSAKMG
-929 VITYTFTYELKAAE
+929 VVSYTFTYEMGKAAE
-943 ATE
+943 

>member
-58 DDGTYDPEGIVTRG
+58 DDGTYDPTGIVTRG

-87 PSLGDVTKYSYTD
+87 PSLGNVTKYSYTD

-151 IEGFTGASWE
+151 IEGFTGANWE

-205 KYTLV
+205 KYTMV

-220 TEIDKSADN
+220 TEIDKTADN

-282 GADEDQNEY
+282 GKDEDQNEY

-310 RLYVKSGSSAANAK
+310 RLYVKTGSSAANAK

-364 TNYADLTTL
+364 TNYADLTDL
-373 SSDAAKADGTQGV
+373 SSDAAKADGTHGV

-421 SLTVNYSGASTLS
+421 SLTVNYSGAATLS

-455 SFIGGKLHVQKA
+455 AFIGGKLHVQKA

-476 YTSSSLTVDG
+476 YTSTSLTVDG

-543 AYVWGAE
+543 AYVWGSE

-567 TKATYDLDGDSDIDI
+567 TKATYDLDDDSDIDI
-582 VKGDSAYDADNGTVG
+582 EDDGDFEG
-597 EEKVQGMIFAYKV
+597 KIFAYKV
-610 TNNEIKLTNPAGG
+610 SGNEIKLTKPAGKT
-623 FAEGDN
+623 AEGEKVV
-629 ITFEKGKTTVS
+629 FEKGKTTVD
-640 GLTVGTNQT
+640 GLTTADGQT

-659 YVTMKD
+659 YVTTKTTGNVTK
-665 DEIID
+665 ID
-670 GVDVYTGY
+670 SVDVYTGY

-684 DDSAAAYAAY
+684 DKEDNASAFAAY
-694 NKAGKMVAVAFS
+694 NKGGKMVAVAITS
-706 STEFSSTD
+706 SAFNSTD
-714 LSDHVFIYKSD
+714 LSDHVFIYKKD
-725 STFNDYIEARGFLA
+725 RTFTDYTEVRGFLA
-739 GSAEANTEL
+739 GMDQANTEL
-748 KVSDLPS
+748 KVSDNS
-755 GVEMKEVVDGKI
+755 NVDAADAVDGQI
-767 YLYSTDSDGYFKLK
+767 YLYTKDSDGYLKLK
-781 EAGDDLI
+781 EAGDNLI
-788 TVNGKAANVS
+788 TVNGKPTNVS

-803 IGNTE
+803 VKGKE

-833 APEDDDIITYML
+833 APEDDDVITYML
-845 VDGDEILMMVV
+845 VDDDEILMMVI
-856 DNTAEEKPETPEN
+856 DNTAEETPETPDN
-869 ITVTVANGKITLT
+869 VTVTVKDDKITLT
-882 YTGETAPSVDEQ
+882 YTKEEPGVTDQ
-894 ATAVVEK
+894 ANAVVAK
-901 LTALGYTDIDVPASE
+901 LTALGYTDIDVTVA
-916 EGLSANGITAKKD
+916 GGKVTGVSAKMG
-929 VITYTFTYELKAAE
+929 VVSYTFTYEMGKAAE
-943 ATE
+943 

>member
-58 DDGTYDPEGIVTRG
+58 DDGTYDPTGIVTRG

-87 PSLGDVTKYSYTD
+87 PSLGNVTKYSYTD

-151 IEGFTGASWE
+151 IEGFTGANWE

-205 KYTLV
+205 KYTMV

-215 TFTSV
+215 TFTYV
-220 TEIDKSADN
+220 TEIDKTADN

-282 GADEDQNEY
+282 GKDEDQNEY

-310 RLYVKSGSSAANAK
+310 RLYVKTGSSAANAK

-364 TNYADLTTL
+364 TNYADLTDL
-373 SSDAAKADGTQGV
+373 SSDAAKADGTHGV

-421 SLTVNYSGASTLS
+421 SLTVNYSGAATLS

-455 SFIGGKLHVQKA
+455 AFIGGKLHVQKA

-476 YTSSSLTVDG
+476 YTSTSLTVDG

-543 AYVWGAE
+543 AYVWGSE

-567 TKATYDLDGDSDIDI
+567 TKATYDLDDDSDIDI
-582 VKGDSAYDADNGTVG
+582 EDDGDFEG
-597 EEKVQGMIFAYKV
+597 QIFAYKV
-610 TNNEIKLTNPAGG
+610 SGNEIKLTKPAGKT
-623 FAEGDN
+623 AEGEKVV
-629 ITFEKGKTTVS
+629 FEKGKTTVD
-640 GLTVGTNQT
+640 GLTTADGQT

-659 YVTMKD
+659 YVTTKTTGNVTK
-665 DEIID
+665 ID
-670 GVDVYTGY
+670 SVDVYTGY

-684 DDSAAAYAAY
+684 DKEDNASAFAAY
-694 NKAGKMVAVAFS
+694 NKGGKMVAVAITS
-706 STEFSSTD
+706 SAFNSTD
-714 LSDHVFIYKSD
+714 LSDHVFIYKKD
-725 STFNDYIEARGFLA
+725 RTFTDYTEVRGFLA
-739 GSAEANTEL
+739 GMDQANTEL
-748 KVSDLPS
+748 KVSDNS
-755 GVEMKEVVDGKI
+755 NVDAADAVDGQI
-767 YLYSTDSDGYFKLK
+767 YLYTKDSDGYLKLK
-781 EAGDDLI
+781 EAGDNLI
-788 TVNGKAANVS
+788 TVNGKPTNVS

-803 IGNTE
+803 VKGKE

-833 APEDDDIITYML
+833 APEDDDVITYML
-845 VDGDEILMMVV
+845 VDDDEILMMVI
-856 DNTAEEKPETPEN
+856 DNTAEETPETPDN
-869 ITVTVANGKITLT
+869 VTVTVKDDKITLT
-882 YTGETAPSVDEQ
+882 YTKEEPGVTDQ
-894 ATAVVEK
+894 ANAVVAK
-901 LTALGYTDIDVPASE
+901 LTALGYTDIDVTVA
-916 EGLSANGITAKKD
+916 GGKVTGVSAKMG
-929 VITYTFTYELKAAE
+929 VVSYTFTYEMVKAAE
-943 ATE
+943 

>member
-58 DDGTYDPEGIVTRG
+58 DDGTYDPTGIVTRA

-113 AIRGIV
+113 AIRNIV

-151 IEGFTGASWE
+151 IEGFTGANWE

-220 TEIDKSADN
+220 TEIDKTADN

-282 GADEDQNEY
+282 GKDEDQNEY

-310 RLYVKSGSSAANAK
+310 RLYVKTGSSAANAK

-364 TNYADLTTL
+364 TNYADLTDL
-373 SSDAAKADGTQGV
+373 SSDAAKADGTHGV

-421 SLTVNYSGASTLS
+421 SLTVNYSGAATLS

-455 SFIGGKLHVQKA
+455 AFIGGKLHVQKA

-476 YTSSSLTVDG
+476 YTSTSLTVDG

-543 AYVWGAE
+543 AYVWGSE

-567 TKATYDLDGDSDIDI
+567 TKATYDLDDDSDIDI
-582 VKGDSAYDADNGTVG
+582 EDDGDFEG
-597 EEKVQGMIFAYKV
+597 QIFAYKV
-610 TNNEIKLTNPAGG
+610 SGNEIKLTNPAGKT
-623 FAEGDN
+623 AEGK
-629 ITFEKGKTTVS
+629 TVVFEKGKTTVD
-640 GLTVGTNQT
+640 GLTTVEGQT

-659 YVTMKD
+659 YVTLK
-665 DEIID
+665 EKGGID
-670 GVDVYTGY
+670 SVDVYTGY

-684 DDSAAAYAAY
+684 DKEDNASAFAAY
-694 NKAGKMVAVAFS
+694 NKGGKMVAVAITS
-706 STEFSSTD
+706 KEFNSTD

-739 GSAEANTEL
+739 GSAEANTSL

-767 YLYSTDSDGYFKLK
+767 YLYSTDSDGYLKLK
-781 EAGDDLI
+781 EAGDNLI
-788 TVNGKAANVS
+788 TVNGKATNVS

-803 IGNTE
+803 VKGKE

-821 DNPGTPSATLGA
+821 DNPDTPSATLGA
-833 APEDDDIITYML
+833 APEDDDVITYML
-845 VDGDEILMMVV
+845 VDDDEILMMVI
-856 DNTAEEKPETPEN
+856 DNTAEETPETPDN
-869 ITVTVANGKITLT
+869 VTVTVANGKITLT

-916 EGLSANGITAKKD
+916 AGLSADGITAKKG

-943 ATE
+943 

>member
-310 RLYVKSGSSAANAK
+310 RLYVKTGSSAANAK

-421 SLTVNYSGASTLS
+421 SLTVNYSGAATLS

-455 SFIGGKLHVQKA
+455 AFIGGKLHVQKA

-476 YTSSSLTVDG
+476 YTSTSLTVDG

-543 AYVWGAE
+543 AYVWGSE

-567 TKATYDLDGDSDIDI
+567 TKATYDLDDDSDIDI
-582 VKGDSAYDADNGTVG
+582 EDDGDFEG
-597 EEKVQGMIFAYKV
+597 QIFAYKV
-610 TNNEIKLTNPAGG
+610 SGNEIKLTKPAGKT
-623 FAEGDN
+623 AEGEKVV
-629 ITFEKGKTTVS
+629 FEKGKTTVD
-640 GLTVGTNQT
+640 GLTTADGQT

-659 YVTMKD
+659 YVTTKTTGNVTK
-665 DEIID
+665 ID
-670 GVDVYTGY
+670 SVDVYTGY

-684 DDSAAAYAAY
+684 DKEDNASAFAAY
-694 NKAGKMVAVAFS
+694 NKGGKMVAVAITS
-706 STEFSSTD
+706 SAFNSTD
-714 LSDHVFIYKSD
+714 LSDHVFIYKKD
-725 STFNDYIEARGFLA
+725 RTFTDYTEVRGFLA
-739 GSAEANTEL
+739 GMDQANTEL
-748 KVSDLPS
+748 KVSDNS
-755 GVEMKEVVDGKI
+755 NVDAADAVDGQI
-767 YLYSTDSDGYFKLK
+767 YLYTKDSDGYLKLK
-781 EAGDDLI
+781 EAGDNLI
-788 TVNGKAANVS
+788 TVNGKPTNVS

-803 IGNTE
+803 VKGKE

-833 APEDDDIITYML
+833 APEDDDVITYML

-856 DNTAEEKPETPEN
+856 DNTAEEKPETPDN
-869 ITVTVANGKITLT
+869 VTVTVKDDKITLT
-882 YTGETAPSVDEQ
+882 YTKEEPGVTDQ
-894 ATAVVEK
+894 ANAVVAK
-901 LTALGYTDIDVPASE
+901 LTALGYTDIDVTVA
-916 EGLSANGITAKKD
+916 GGKVTGVSAKMG
-929 VITYTFTYELKAAE
+929 VVSYTFTYEMVKAAE
-943 ATE
+943 

>member
-58 DDGTYDPEGIVTRG
+58 DDGTYDPTGIVTRG

-87 PSLGDVTKYSYTD
+87 PSLGNVTKYSYTD

-151 IEGFTGASWE
+151 IEGFTGANWE
-161 VNTNVRANAV
+161 VNANVRANAV

-205 KYTLV
+205 KYTMV

-220 TEIDKSADN
+220 TEIDKTADN

-282 GADEDQNEY
+282 GKDEDQNEY

-310 RLYVKSGSSAANAK
+310 RLYVKTGSSAANAK

-364 TNYADLTTL
+364 TNYADLTDL
-373 SSDAAKADGTQGV
+373 SSDAAKADGTHGV

-421 SLTVNYSGASTLS
+421 SLTVNYSGAATLS

-455 SFIGGKLHVQKA
+455 AFIGGKLHVQKA

-476 YTSSSLTVDG
+476 YTSTSLTVDG

-543 AYVWGAE
+543 AYVWGSE

-567 TKATYDLDGDSDIDI
+567 TKATYDLDDDSDIDI
-582 VKGDSAYDADNGTVG
+582 EDDGDFEG
-597 EEKVQGMIFAYKV
+597 QIFAYKV
-610 TNNEIKLTNPAGG
+610 SGNEIKLTKPAGKT
-623 FAEGDN
+623 AEGEKVV
-629 ITFEKGKTTVS
+629 FEKGKTTVD
-640 GLTVGTNQT
+640 GLTTADGQT

-659 YVTMKD
+659 YVTTKTTGNVTK
-665 DEIID
+665 ID
-670 GVDVYTGY
+670 SVDVYTGY

-684 DDSAAAYAAY
+684 DKEDNASAFAAY
-694 NKAGKMVAVAFS
+694 NKGGKMVAVAITS
-706 STEFSSTD
+706 SAFNSTD
-714 LSDHVFIYKSD
+714 LSDHVFIYKKD
-725 STFNDYIEARGFLA
+725 RTFTDYTEVRGFLA
-739 GSAEANTEL
+739 GMDQANTEL
-748 KVSDLPS
+748 KVSDNS
-755 GVEMKEVVDGKI
+755 NVDAADAVDGQI
-767 YLYSTDSDGYFKLK
+767 YLYTKDSDGYLKLK
-781 EAGDDLI
+781 EAGDNLI
-788 TVNGKAANVS
+788 TVNGKPTNVS

-803 IGNTE
+803 VKGKE

-833 APEDDDIITYML
+833 APEDDDVITYML
-845 VDGDEILMMVV
+845 VDDDEILMMVI
-856 DNTAEEKPETPEN
+856 DNTAEETPETPDN
-869 ITVTVANGKITLT
+869 VTVTVKDDKITLT
-882 YTGETAPSVDEQ
+882 YTKEEPGVTDQ
-894 ATAVVEK
+894 ANAVVAK
-901 LTALGYTDIDVPASE
+901 LTALGYTDIDVTVA
-916 EGLSANGITAKKD
+916 GGKVTGVSAKMG
-929 VITYTFTYELKAAE
+929 VVSYTFTYEMVKAAE
-943 ATE
+943 

>member
-1 MRNLKRVLSL
+1 MRNLKRALSL

-58 DDGTYDPEGIVTRG
+58 DDGTYDPTGIVTRG

-87 PSLGDVTKYSYTD
+87 PSLGNVTKYSYTD

-151 IEGFTGASWE
+151 IEGFTGANWE

-205 KYTLV
+205 KYTMV

-220 TEIDKSADN
+220 TEIDKTADN

-282 GADEDQNEY
+282 GKDEDQNEY

-310 RLYVKSGSSAANAK
+310 RLYVKTGSSAANAK

-364 TNYADLTTL
+364 TNYADLTDL
-373 SSDAAKADGTQGV
+373 SSDAAKADGTHGV

-421 SLTVNYSGASTLS
+421 SLTVNYSGAATLS

-455 SFIGGKLHVQKA
+455 AFIGGKLHVQKA

-476 YTSSSLTVDG
+476 YTSTSLTVDG

-543 AYVWGAE
+543 AYVWGSE

-567 TKATYDLDGDSDIDI
+567 TKATYDLDDDSDIDI
-582 VKGDSAYDADNGTVG
+582 EDDGDFEG
-597 EEKVQGMIFAYKV
+597 QIFAYKV
-610 TNNEIKLTNPAGG
+610 SGNEIKLTKPAGKT
-623 FAEGDN
+623 AEGEKVV
-629 ITFEKGKTTVS
+629 FEKGKTTVD
-640 GLTVGTNQT
+640 GLTTADGQT

-659 YVTMKD
+659 YVTTKTTGNVTK
-665 DEIID
+665 ID
-670 GVDVYTGY
+670 SVDVYTGY

-684 DDSAAAYAAY
+684 DKEDNASAFAAY
-694 NKAGKMVAVAFS
+694 NKGGKMVAVAITS
-706 STEFSSTD
+706 SAFNSTD
-714 LSDHVFIYKSD
+714 LSDHVFIYKKD
-725 STFNDYIEARGFLA
+725 RTFTDYTEVRGFLA
-739 GSAEANTEL
+739 GMDQANTEL
-748 KVSDLPS
+748 KVSDNS
-755 GVEMKEVVDGKI
+755 NVDAADAVDGQI
-767 YLYSTDSDGYFKLK
+767 YLYTKDSDGYLKLK
-781 EAGDDLI
+781 EAGDNLI
-788 TVNGKAANVS
+788 TVNGKPTNVS

-803 IGNTE
+803 VKGKE

-833 APEDDDIITYML
+833 APEDDDVITYML
-845 VDGDEILMMVV
+845 VDDDEILMMVI
-856 DNTAEEKPETPEN
+856 DNTAEETPETPDN
-869 ITVTVANGKITLT
+869 VTVTVKDDKITLT
-882 YTGETAPSVDEQ
+882 YTKEEPGVTDQ
-894 ATAVVEK
+894 ANAVVAK
-901 LTALGYTDIDVPASE
+901 LTALGYTDIDVTVA
-916 EGLSANGITAKKD
+916 GGKVTGVSAKMG
-929 VITYTFTYELKAAE
+929 VVSYTFTYEMVKAAE
-943 ATE
+943 

>member
-58 DDGTYDPEGIVTRG
+58 DDGTYDPTGIVTRG

-87 PSLGDVTKYSYTD
+87 PSLGNVTKYSYTD

-151 IEGFTGASWE
+151 IEGFTGANWE

-205 KYTLV
+205 KYTMV

-220 TEIDKSADN
+220 TEIDKTADN

-282 GADEDQNEY
+282 GKDEDQNEY

-310 RLYVKSGSSAANAK
+310 RLYVKTGSSAANAK

-364 TNYADLTTL
+364 TNYADLTDL
-373 SSDAAKADGTQGV
+373 SSDAAKADGTHGV

-421 SLTVNYSGASTLS
+421 SLTVNYSGAATLS

-455 SFIGGKLHVQKA
+455 AFIGGKLHVQKA

-476 YTSSSLTVDG
+476 YTSTSLTVDG

-543 AYVWGAE
+543 AYVWGSE

-567 TKATYDLDGDSDIDI
+567 TKATYDLDDDSDIDI
-582 VKGDSAYDADNGTVG
+582 EDDGDFEG
-597 EEKVQGMIFAYKV
+597 QIFAYKV
-610 TNNEIKLTNPAGG
+610 SGNEIKLTKPAGKT
-623 FAEGDN
+623 AEGEKVV
-629 ITFEKGKTTVS
+629 FEKGKTTVD
-640 GLTVGTNQT
+640 GLTTADGQT

-659 YVTMKD
+659 YVTTKTTGNVTK
-665 DEIID
+665 ID
-670 GVDVYTGY
+670 SVDVYTGY

-684 DDSAAAYAAY
+684 DKEDNASAFAAY
-694 NKAGKMVAVAFS
+694 NKGGKMVAVAITS
-706 STEFSSTD
+706 SAFNSTD
-714 LSDHVFIYKSD
+714 LSDHVFIYKKD
-725 STFNDYIEARGFLA
+725 RTFTDYTEVRGFLA
-739 GSAEANTEL
+739 GMDQANTEL
-748 KVSDLPS
+748 KVSDNS
-755 GVEMKEVVDGKI
+755 NVDAADAVDGQI
-767 YLYSTDSDGYFKLK
+767 YLYTKDSDGYLKLK
-781 EAGDDLI
+781 EAGDNLI
-788 TVNGKAANVS
+788 TVNGKPTNVS

-803 IGNTE
+803 VKGKE

-833 APEDDDIITYML
+833 APEDDDVITYML
-845 VDGDEILMMVV
+845 VDDDEILMMVI
-856 DNTAEEKPETPEN
+856 DNTAEETPETPDN
-869 ITVTVANGKITLT
+869 VTVTVKDDKITLT
-882 YTGETAPSVDEQ
+882 YTKEEPGVTDQ
-894 ATAVVEK
+894 ANAVVAK
-901 LTALGYTDIDVPASE
+901 LTALGYTDIDVTVA
-916 EGLSANGITAKKD
+916 GGKVTGVSAKSS
-929 VITYTFTYELKAAE
+929 
-943 ATE
+943 

>member
-58 DDGTYDPEGIVTRG
+58 DDGTYDPTGIVTRG

-87 PSLGDVTKYSYTD
+87 PSLGNVTKYSYTD

-151 IEGFTGASWE
+151 IEGFTGANWE

-205 KYTLV
+205 KYTMV

-220 TEIDKSADN
+220 TEIDKTADN

-282 GADEDQNEY
+282 GKDEDQNEY

-310 RLYVKSGSSAANAK
+310 RLYVKTGSSAANAK

-364 TNYADLTTL
+364 TNYADLTDL
-373 SSDAAKADGTQGV
+373 SSDAAKADGTHGV

-421 SLTVNYSGASTLS
+421 SLTVNYSGAATLS

-455 SFIGGKLHVQKA
+455 AFIGGKLHVQKA

-476 YTSSSLTVDG
+476 YTSTSLTVDG

-543 AYVWGAE
+543 AYVWGSE

-567 TKATYDLDGDSDIDI
+567 TKATYDLDDDSDIDI
-582 VKGDSAYDADNGTVG
+582 EDDGDFEG
-597 EEKVQGMIFAYKV
+597 QIFAYKV
-610 TNNEIKLTNPAGG
+610 SGNEIKLTKPAGKT
-623 FAEGDN
+623 AEGAKVV
-629 ITFEKGKTTVS
+629 FEKGKTTVD
-640 GLTVGTNQT
+640 GLTTADGQT

-659 YVTMKD
+659 YVTTKTTGNVTK
-665 DEIID
+665 ID
-670 GVDVYTGY
+670 SVDVYTGY

-684 DDSAAAYAAY
+684 DKEDNASAFAAY
-694 NKAGKMVAVAFS
+694 NKGGKMVAVAITS
-706 STEFSSTD
+706 SAFNSTD
-714 LSDHVFIYKSD
+714 LSDHVFIYKKD
-725 STFNDYIEARGFLA
+725 RTFTDYTEVRGFLA
-739 GSAEANTEL
+739 GMDQANTEL
-748 KVSDLPS
+748 KVSDNS
-755 GVEMKEVVDGKI
+755 NVDAADAVDGQI
-767 YLYSTDSDGYFKLK
+767 YLYTKDSDGYLKLK
-781 EAGDDLI
+781 EAGDNLI
-788 TVNGKAANVS
+788 TVNGKPTNVS

-803 IGNTE
+803 VKGKE

-833 APEDDDIITYML
+833 APEDDDVITYML
-845 VDGDEILMMVV
+845 VDDDEILMMVI
-856 DNTAEEKPETPEN
+856 DNTAEETPETPDN
-869 ITVTVANGKITLT
+869 VTVTVKDDKITLT
-882 YTGETAPSVDEQ
+882 YTKEEPGVTDQ
-894 ATAVVEK
+894 ANAVVAK
-901 LTALGYTDIDVPASE
+901 LTALGYTDIDVTVA
-916 EGLSANGITAKKD
+916 GGKVTGVSAKMG
-929 VITYTFTYELKAAE
+929 VVSYTFTYEMVKAAE
-943 ATE
+943 

>member
-58 DDGTYDPEGIVTRG
+58 DDGTYDPTGIVTRG

-87 PSLGDVTKYSYTD
+87 PSLGNVTKYSYTD

-151 IEGFTGASWE
+151 IEGFTGANWE

-205 KYTLV
+205 KYTMV

-220 TEIDKSADN
+220 TEIDKTADN

-282 GADEDQNEY
+282 GKDEDQNEY

-310 RLYVKSGSSAANAK
+310 RLYVKTGSSAANAK

-364 TNYADLTTL
+364 TNYADLTDL
-373 SSDAAKADGTQGV
+373 SSDAAKADGTHGV

-421 SLTVNYSGASTLS
+421 SLTVNYSGAATLS

-455 SFIGGKLHVQKA
+455 AFIGGKLHVQKA

-476 YTSSSLTVDG
+476 YTSTSLTVDG

-543 AYVWGAE
+543 AYVWGSE

-567 TKATYDLDGDSDIDI
+567 TKATYDLDDDSDIDI
-582 VKGDSAYDADNGTVG
+582 EDDGDFEG
-597 EEKVQGMIFAYKV
+597 QIFAYKV
-610 TNNEIKLTNPAGG
+610 SGNEIKLTKPAGKT
-623 FAEGDN
+623 AEGEKVV
-629 ITFEKGKTTVS
+629 FEKGKTTVD
-640 GLTVGTNQT
+640 GLTTADGQT

-659 YVTMKD
+659 YVTTKTTGNVTK
-665 DEIID
+665 ID
-670 GVDVYTGY
+670 SVDVYTGY

-684 DDSAAAYAAY
+684 DKEDNASAFAAY
-694 NKAGKMVAVAFS
+694 NMGGKMVAVAITS
-706 STEFSSTD
+706 SAFNSTD
-714 LSDHVFIYKSD
+714 LSDHVFIYKKD
-725 STFNDYIEARGFLA
+725 RTFTDYTEVRGFLA
-739 GSAEANTEL
+739 GMDQANTEL
-748 KVSDLPS
+748 KVSDNS
-755 GVEMKEVVDGKI
+755 NVDAADAVDGQI
-767 YLYSTDSDGYFKLK
+767 YLYTKDSDGYLKLK
-781 EAGDDLI
+781 EAGDNLI
-788 TVNGKAANVS
+788 TVNGKPTNVS

-803 IGNTE
+803 VKGKE

-833 APEDDDIITYML
+833 APEDDDVITYML
-845 VDGDEILMMVV
+845 VDDDEILMMVI
-856 DNTAEEKPETPEN
+856 DNTAEETPETPDN
-869 ITVTVANGKITLT
+869 VTVTVKDDKITLT
-882 YTGETAPSVDEQ
+882 YTKEEPGVTDQ
-894 ATAVVEK
+894 ANAVVAK
-901 LTALGYTDIDVPASE
+901 LTALGYTDIDVTVA
-916 EGLSANGITAKKD
+916 GGKVTGVSAKMG
-929 VITYTFTYELKAAE
+929 VVSYTFTYEMVKAAE
-943 ATE
+943 

>member
-58 DDGTYDPEGIVTRG
+58 DDGTYDPTGIVTRG

-87 PSLGDVTKYSYTD
+87 PSLGNVTKYSYTD

-151 IEGFTGASWE
+151 IEGFTGANWE

-205 KYTLV
+205 KYTMV

-220 TEIDKSADN
+220 TEIDKTADN

-237 GAVKV
+237 

-282 GADEDQNEY
+282 GKDEDQNEY

-310 RLYVKSGSSAANAK
+310 RLYVKTGSSAANAK

-364 TNYADLTTL
+364 TNYADLTDL
-373 SSDAAKADGTQGV
+373 SSDAAKADGTHGV

-421 SLTVNYSGASTLS
+421 SLTVNYSGAATLS

-455 SFIGGKLHVQKA
+455 AFIGGKLHVQKA

-476 YTSSSLTVDG
+476 YTSTSLTVDG

-543 AYVWGAE
+543 AYVWGSE

-567 TKATYDLDGDSDIDI
+567 TKATYDLDDDSDIDI
-582 VKGDSAYDADNGTVG
+582 EDDGDFEG
-597 EEKVQGMIFAYKV
+597 QIFAYKV
-610 TNNEIKLTNPAGG
+610 SGNEIKLTKPAGKT
-623 FAEGDN
+623 AEGEKVV
-629 ITFEKGKTTVS
+629 FEKGKTTVD
-640 GLTVGTNQT
+640 GLTTADGQT

-659 YVTMKD
+659 YVTTKTTGNVTK
-665 DEIID
+665 ID
-670 GVDVYTGY
+670 SVDVYTGY

-684 DDSAAAYAAY
+684 DKEDNASAFAAY
-694 NKAGKMVAVAFS
+694 NKGGKMVAVAITS
-706 STEFSSTD
+706 SAFNSTD
-714 LSDHVFIYKSD
+714 LSDHVFIYKKD
-725 STFNDYIEARGFLA
+725 RTFTDYTEVRGFLA
-739 GSAEANTEL
+739 GMDQANTEL
-748 KVSDLPS
+748 KVSDNS
-755 GVEMKEVVDGKI
+755 NVDAADAVDGQI
-767 YLYSTDSDGYFKLK
+767 YLYTKDSDGYLKLK
-781 EAGDDLI
+781 EAGDNLI
-788 TVNGKAANVS
+788 TVNGKPTNVS

-803 IGNTE
+803 VKGKE

-833 APEDDDIITYML
+833 APEDDDVITYML
-845 VDGDEILMMVV
+845 VDDDEILMMVI
-856 DNTAEEKPETPEN
+856 DNTAEETPETPDN
-869 ITVTVANGKITLT
+869 VTVTVKDDKITLT
-882 YTGETAPSVDEQ
+882 YTKEEPGVTDQ
-894 ATAVVEK
+894 ANAVVAK
-901 LTALGYTDIDVPASE
+901 LTALGYTDIDVTVA
-916 EGLSANGITAKKD
+916 GGKVTGVSAKMG
-929 VITYTFTYELKAAE
+929 VVSYTFTYEMVKAAE
-943 ATE
+943 

>member
-58 DDGTYDPEGIVTRG
+58 DDGTYDPTGIVTRA

-113 AIRGIV
+113 AIRNIV

-151 IEGFTGASWE
+151 IEGFTGANWE

-220 TEIDKSADN
+220 TEIDKTADN

-282 GADEDQNEY
+282 GKDEDQNEY

-310 RLYVKSGSSAANAK
+310 RLYVKTGSSAANAK

-364 TNYADLTTL
+364 TNYADLTDL
-373 SSDAAKADGTQGV
+373 SSDAAKADGTHGV

-421 SLTVNYSGASTLS
+421 SLTVNYSGAATLS

-455 SFIGGKLHVQKA
+455 AFIGGKLHVQKA

-476 YTSSSLTVDG
+476 YTSTSLTVDG

-543 AYVWGAE
+543 AYVWGSE

-567 TKATYDLDGDSDIDI
+567 TKATYDLDDDSDIDI
-582 VKGDSAYDADNGTVG
+582 EDDGDFKG
-597 EEKVQGMIFAYKV
+597 QIFAYKV
-610 TNNEIKLTNPAGG
+610 SGNEIKLTKPAGKT
-623 FAEGDN
+623 AEGEKVV
-629 ITFEKGKTTVS
+629 FEKGKTTVD
-640 GLTVGTNQT
+640 GLTTADGQT

-659 YVTMKD
+659 YVTTKTTGNVTK
-665 DEIID
+665 ID
-670 GVDVYTGY
+670 SVDVYTGY

-684 DDSAAAYAAY
+684 DKEDNASAFAAY
-694 NKAGKMVAVAFS
+694 NKGGKMVAVAITS
-706 STEFSSTD
+706 SAFNSTD
-714 LSDHVFIYKSD
+714 LSDHVFIYKKD
-725 STFNDYIEARGFLA
+725 RTFTDYTEVRGFLA
-739 GSAEANTEL
+739 GMDQANTEL
-748 KVSDLPS
+748 KVSDNS
-755 GVEMKEVVDGKI
+755 NVDAADAVDGQI
-767 YLYSTDSDGYFKLK
+767 YLYTKDSDGYLKLK
-781 EAGDDLI
+781 EAGDNLI
-788 TVNGKAANVS
+788 TVNGKPTNVS

-803 IGNTE
+803 VKGKE

-833 APEDDDIITYML
+833 APEDDDVITYML
-845 VDGDEILMMVV
+845 VDDDEILMMVI
-856 DNTAEEKPETPEN
+856 DNTAEETPETPDN
-869 ITVTVANGKITLT
+869 VTVTVKDDKITLT
-882 YTGETAPSVDEQ
+882 YTKEEPGVTDQ
-894 ATAVVEK
+894 ANAVVAK
-901 LTALGYTDIDVPASE
+901 LTALGYTDIDVTVA
-916 EGLSANGITAKKD
+916 GGKVTGVSAKMG
-929 VITYTFTYELKAAE
+929 VVSYTFTYEMVKAAE
-943 ATE
+943 

>member
-58 DDGTYDPEGIVTRG
+58 DDGTYDPTGIVTRA

-113 AIRGIV
+113 AIRNIV

-151 IEGFTGASWE
+151 IEGFTGANWE

-220 TEIDKSADN
+220 TEIDKTADN

-282 GADEDQNEY
+282 GKDEDQNEY

-310 RLYVKSGSSAANAK
+310 RLYVKTGSSAANAK

-364 TNYADLTTL
+364 TNYADLTDL
-373 SSDAAKADGTQGV
+373 SSDAAKADGTHGV

-421 SLTVNYSGASTLS
+421 SLTVNYSGAATLS

-455 SFIGGKLHVQKA
+455 AFIGGKLHVQKA

-476 YTSSSLTVDG
+476 YTSTSLTVDG

-543 AYVWGAE
+543 AYVWGSE

-582 VKGDSAYDADNGTVG
+582 EADGDY
-597 EEKVQGMIFAYKV
+597 ERQIFAYKV
-610 TNNEIKLTNPAGG
+610 SGNEIKLTNPAGKT
-623 FAEGDN
+623 AEGK
-629 ITFEKGKTTVS
+629 TVVFEKGKTTVD
-640 GLTVGTNQT
+640 GLTTAEGQT

-659 YVTMKD
+659 YVTLK
-665 DEIID
+665 EKGGID
-670 GVDVYTGY
+670 SVDVYTGY

-684 DDSAAAYAAY
+684 DKEDNASAFAAY
-694 NKAGKMVAVAFS
+694 NKGGKMVAVAITS
-706 STEFSSTD
+706 KEFNSTD

-739 GSAEANTEL
+739 GSAEANTSL

-767 YLYSTDSDGYFKLK
+767 YLYSTDSDGYLKLK
-781 EAGDDLI
+781 EAGDNLI
-788 TVNGKAANVS
+788 TVNGKATNVS

-803 IGNTE
+803 VKGKE

-833 APEDDDIITYML
+833 APEDDDVITYML
-845 VDGDEILMMVV
+845 VDDDEILMMVI
-856 DNTAEEKPETPEN
+856 DNTAEETPETPDN
-869 ITVTVANGKITLT
+869 VTVTVANGKITLT

-916 EGLSANGITAKKD
+916 AGLSADGITAKKG

-943 ATE
+943 

>member
-58 DDGTYDPEGIVTRG
+58 DDGTYDPTGIVTRA

-113 AIRGIV
+113 AIRNIV

-151 IEGFTGASWE
+151 IEGFTGANWE

-220 TEIDKSADN
+220 TEIDKTADN

-282 GADEDQNEY
+282 GKDEDQNEY

-310 RLYVKSGSSAANAK
+310 RLYVKTGSSAANAK

-364 TNYADLTTL
+364 TNYADLTDL
-373 SSDAAKADGTQGV
+373 SSDAAKADGTHGV

-421 SLTVNYSGASTLS
+421 SLTVNYSGAATLS

-455 SFIGGKLHVQKA
+455 AFIGGKLHVQKA

-476 YTSSSLTVDG
+476 YTSTSLTVDG

-543 AYVWGAE
+543 AYVWGSE

-582 VKGDSAYDADNGTVG
+582 EADGDYEG
-597 EEKVQGMIFAYKV
+597 QIFAYKV
-610 TNNEIKLTNPAGG
+610 TKNEIKLTKPTTT
-623 FAEGDN
+623 AESESAVV
-629 ITFEKGKTTVS
+629 FEKGKTTVS
-640 GLTVGTNQT
+640 GLKDNATT
-649 KFANKNTVFF
+649 KFSNKNTVFF
-659 YVTMKD
+659 YVTTKTTGKVTK
-665 DEIID
+665 ID
-670 GVDVYTGY
+670 SVDVYTGY

-684 DDSAAAYAAY
+684 DKEDNASAFAAY
-694 NKAGKMVAVAFS
+694 NKGGKMVAVAITS
-706 STEFSSTD
+706 SAFNSTD
-714 LSDHVFIYKSD
+714 LSDHVFIYKKD
-725 STFNDYIEARGFLA
+725 RTFTDYTEVRGFLA
-739 GSAEANTEL
+739 GMDQANIEL
-748 KVSDLPS
+748 KVSDNS
-755 GVEMKEVVDGKI
+755 NVDAADAVDGQI
-767 YLYSTDSDGYFKLK
+767 YLYTKDSDGYLKLK
-781 EAGDDLI
+781 EAGDNLI
-788 TVNGKAANVS
+788 TVNGKPTNVS

-803 IGNTE
+803 VKGKE

-833 APEDDDIITYML
+833 APEDDDVITYML
-845 VDGDEILMMVV
+845 VDDDEILMMVV
-856 DNTAEEKPETPEN
+856 DNTAEETPATPDN
-869 ITVTVANGKITLT
+869 VTVTVKDDKITLT
-882 YTGETAPSVDEQ
+882 YTKEEPGVTDQ
-894 ATAVVEK
+894 ANAVVAK
-901 LTALGYTDIDVPASE
+901 LTALGYTDIDVTVA
-916 EGLSANGITAKKD
+916 GGKVTGVSAKMG
-929 VITYTFTYELKAAE
+929 VVSYTFTYEMGKAAE
-943 ATE
+943 

>member
-58 DDGTYDPEGIVTRG
+58 DDGTYDPTGIVTRA

-113 AIRGIV
+113 AIRNIV

-151 IEGFTGASWE
+151 IEGFTGANWE

-220 TEIDKSADN
+220 TEIDKTADN

-282 GADEDQNEY
+282 GKDEDQNEY

-310 RLYVKSGSSAANAK
+310 RLYVKTGSSAANAK

-364 TNYADLTTL
+364 TNYADLTDL
-373 SSDAAKADGTQGV
+373 SSDAAKADGTHGV

-421 SLTVNYSGASTLS
+421 SLTVNYSGAATLS

-455 SFIGGKLHVQKA
+455 AFIGGKLHVQKA

-476 YTSSSLTVDG
+476 YTSTSLTVDG

-543 AYVWGAE
+543 AYVWGSE

-567 TKATYDLDGDSDIDI
+567 TKATYDLDDDSDIDI
-582 VKGDSAYDADNGTVG
+582 EADGDFEG
-597 EEKVQGMIFAYKV
+597 QIFAYKV
-610 TNNEIKLTNPAGG
+610 SGNEIKLTKPAGKT
-623 FAEGDN
+623 AEGEKVV
-629 ITFEKGKTTVS
+629 FEKGKTTVD
-640 GLTVGTNQT
+640 GLTTADGQT

-659 YVTMKD
+659 YVTTKTTGNVTK
-665 DEIID
+665 ID
-670 GVDVYTGY
+670 SVDVYTGY

-684 DDSAAAYAAY
+684 DKEDNASAFAAY
-694 NKAGKMVAVAFS
+694 NKGGKMVAVAITS
-706 STEFSSTD
+706 SAFNSTD
-714 LSDHVFIYKSD
+714 LSDHVFIYKKD
-725 STFNDYIEARGFLA
+725 RTFTDYTEVRGFLA
-739 GSAEANTEL
+739 GMDQANTEL
-748 KVSDLPS
+748 KVSDNS
-755 GVEMKEVVDGKI
+755 NVDAADAVDGQI
-767 YLYSTDSDGYFKLK
+767 YLYTKDSDGYLKLK
-781 EAGDDLI
+781 EAGDNLI
-788 TVNGKAANVS
+788 TVNGKPTNVS

-803 IGNTE
+803 VKGKE

-833 APEDDDIITYML
+833 APEDDDVITYML
-845 VDGDEILMMVV
+845 VDDDEILMMVI
-856 DNTAEEKPETPEN
+856 DNTAEETPETPDN
-869 ITVTVANGKITLT
+869 VTVTVKDDKITLT
-882 YTGETAPSVDEQ
+882 YTKEEPGVTDQ
-894 ATAVVEK
+894 ANAVVAK
-901 LTALGYTDIDVPASE
+901 LTALGYTDIDVTVA
-916 EGLSANGITAKKD
+916 GGKVTGVSAKMG
-929 VITYTFTYELKAAE
+929 VVSYTFTYEMVKAAE
-943 ATE
+943 

>member
-1 MRNLKRVLSL
+1 
-11 ALASV
+11 

-58 DDGTYDPEGIVTRG
+58 DDGTYDPTGIVTRG

-87 PSLGDVTKYSYTD
+87 PSLGNVTKYSYTD

-151 IEGFTGASWE
+151 IEGFTGANWE

-205 KYTLV
+205 KYTMV

-220 TEIDKSADN
+220 TEIDKTADN

-282 GADEDQNEY
+282 GKDEDQNEY

-310 RLYVKSGSSAANAK
+310 RLYVKTGSSAANAK

-364 TNYADLTTL
+364 TNYADLTDL
-373 SSDAAKADGTQGV
+373 SSDAAKADGTHGV

-421 SLTVNYSGASTLS
+421 SLTVNYSGAATLS

-455 SFIGGKLHVQKA
+455 AFIGGKLHVQKA

-476 YTSSSLTVDG
+476 YTSTSLTVDG

-543 AYVWGAE
+543 AYVWGSE

-567 TKATYDLDGDSDIDI
+567 TKATYDLDDDSDIDI
-582 VKGDSAYDADNGTVG
+582 EDDGDFEG
-597 EEKVQGMIFAYKV
+597 QIFAYKV
-610 TNNEIKLTNPAGG
+610 SGNEIKLTKPAGKT
-623 FAEGDN
+623 AEGEKVV
-629 ITFEKGKTTVS
+629 FEKGKTTVD
-640 GLTVGTNQT
+640 GLTTADGQT

-659 YVTMKD
+659 YVTTKTTGNVTK
-665 DEIID
+665 ID
-670 GVDVYTGY
+670 SVDVYTGY

-684 DDSAAAYAAY
+684 DKEDNASAFAAY
-694 NKAGKMVAVAFS
+694 NKGGKMVAVAITS
-706 STEFSSTD
+706 SAFNSTD
-714 LSDHVFIYKSD
+714 LSDHVFIYKKD
-725 STFNDYIEARGFLA
+725 RTFTDYTEVRGFLA
-739 GSAEANTEL
+739 GMDQANTEL
-748 KVSDLPS
+748 KVSDNS
-755 GVEMKEVVDGKI
+755 NVDAADAVDGQI
-767 YLYSTDSDGYFKLK
+767 YLYTKDSDGYLKLK
-781 EAGDDLI
+781 EAGDNLI
-788 TVNGKAANVS
+788 TVNGKPTNVS

-803 IGNTE
+803 VKGKE

-833 APEDDDIITYML
+833 APEDDDVITYML
-845 VDGDEILMMVV
+845 VDDDEILMMVI
-856 DNTAEEKPETPEN
+856 DNTAEETPETPDN
-869 ITVTVANGKITLT
+869 VTVTVKDDKITLT
-882 YTGETAPSVDEQ
+882 YTKEEPGVTDQ
-894 ATAVVEK
+894 ANAVVAK
-901 LTALGYTDIDVPASE
+901 LTALGYTDIDVTVA
-916 EGLSANGITAKKD
+916 GGKVTGVSAKMG
-929 VITYTFTYELKAAE
+929 VVSYTFTYEMVKAAE
-943 ATE
+943 

>member
-58 DDGTYDPEGIVTRG
+58 DDGTYDPTGIVTRA

-113 AIRGIV
+113 AIRNIV
-119 AGKGDGTFGPNETVT
+119 AGKGDGTFGPNESVT

-151 IEGFTGASWE
+151 IEGFTGANWE

-220 TEIDKSADN
+220 TEIDKTADN

-282 GADEDQNEY
+282 GKDEDQNEY

-310 RLYVKSGSSAANAK
+310 RLYVKTGSSAANAK

-364 TNYADLTTL
+364 TNYADLTDL
-373 SSDAAKADGTQGV
+373 SSDAAKADGTHGV

-421 SLTVNYSGASTLS
+421 SLTVNYSGAATLS

-455 SFIGGKLHVQKA
+455 AFIGGKLHVQKA

-476 YTSSSLTVDG
+476 YTSTSLTVDG

-543 AYVWGAE
+543 AYVWGSE

-567 TKATYDLDGDSDIDI
+567 TKATYDLDDDSDIDI
-582 VKGDSAYDADNGTVG
+582 EDDGDFEG
-597 EEKVQGMIFAYKV
+597 QIFAYKV
-610 TNNEIKLTNPAGG
+610 SGNEIKLTKPAGKT
-623 FAEGDN
+623 AEGEKVV
-629 ITFEKGKTTVS
+629 FEKGKTTVD
-640 GLTVGTNQT
+640 GLTTADGQT

-659 YVTMKD
+659 YVTTKTTGNVTK
-665 DEIID
+665 ID
-670 GVDVYTGY
+670 SVDVYTGY

-684 DDSAAAYAAY
+684 DKEDNASAFAAY
-694 NKAGKMVAVAFS
+694 NKGGKMVAVAITS
-706 STEFSSTD
+706 SAFNSTD
-714 LSDHVFIYKSD
+714 LSDHVFIYKKD
-725 STFNDYIEARGFLA
+725 RTFTDYTEVRGFLA
-739 GSAEANTEL
+739 GMDQANTEL
-748 KVSDLPS
+748 KVSDNS
-755 GVEMKEVVDGKI
+755 NVDAADAVDGQI
-767 YLYSTDSDGYFKLK
+767 YLYTKDSDGYLKLK
-781 EAGDDLI
+781 EAGDNLI
-788 TVNGKAANVS
+788 TVNGKPTNVS

-803 IGNTE
+803 VKGKE

-833 APEDDDIITYML
+833 APEDDDVITYML
-845 VDGDEILMMVV
+845 VDDDEILMMVI
-856 DNTAEEKPETPEN
+856 DNTAEETPETPDN
-869 ITVTVANGKITLT
+869 VTVTVKDDKITLT
-882 YTGETAPSVDEQ
+882 YTKEEPGVTDQ
-894 ATAVVEK
+894 ANAVVAK
-901 LTALGYTDIDVPASE
+901 LTALGYTDIDVTVA
-916 EGLSANGITAKKD
+916 GGKVTGVSAKMG
-929 VITYTFTYELKAAE
+929 VVSYTFTYEMVKAAE
-943 ATE
+943 

>member
-58 DDGTYDPEGIVTRG
+58 DDGTYDPTGIVTRG

-87 PSLGDVTKYSYTD
+87 PSLGNVTKYSYTD

-151 IEGFTGASWE
+151 IEGFTGANWE

-205 KYTLV
+205 KYTMV

-220 TEIDKSADN
+220 TEIDKTADN

-282 GADEDQNEY
+282 GKDEDQNEY

-310 RLYVKSGSSAANAK
+310 RLYVKTGSSAANAK

-364 TNYADLTTL
+364 TNYADLTDL
-373 SSDAAKADGTQGV
+373 SSDAAKADGTHGV

-421 SLTVNYSGASTLS
+421 SLTVNYSGAATLS

-455 SFIGGKLHVQKA
+455 AFIGGKLHVQKA

-476 YTSSSLTVDG
+476 YTSTSLTVDG

-543 AYVWGAE
+543 AYVWGSE

-567 TKATYDLDGDSDIDI
+567 TKATYDLDDDSDIDI
-582 VKGDSAYDADNGTVG
+582 EDDGDFEG
-597 EEKVQGMIFAYKV
+597 QIFAYKV
-610 TNNEIKLTNPAGG
+610 SGNEIKLTKPAGNT
-623 FAEGDN
+623 AEGEKVV
-629 ITFEKGKTTVS
+629 FEKGKTTVD
-640 GLTVGTNQT
+640 GLTTADGQT

-659 YVTMKD
+659 YVTTKTTGNVTK
-665 DEIID
+665 ID
-670 GVDVYTGY
+670 SVDVYTGY

-684 DDSAAAYAAY
+684 DKEDNASAFAAY
-694 NKAGKMVAVAFS
+694 NKGGKMVAVAITS
-706 STEFSSTD
+706 SAFNSTD
-714 LSDHVFIYKSD
+714 LSDHVFIYKKD
-725 STFNDYIEARGFLA
+725 RTFTDYTEVRGFLA
-739 GSAEANTEL
+739 GMDQANTEL
-748 KVSDLPS
+748 KVSDNS
-755 GVEMKEVVDGKI
+755 NVDAADAVDGQI
-767 YLYSTDSDGYFKLK
+767 YLYTKDSDGYLKLK
-781 EAGDDLI
+781 EAGDNLI
-788 TVNGKAANVS
+788 TVNGKPTNVS

-803 IGNTE
+803 VKGKE

-833 APEDDDIITYML
+833 APEDDDVITYML
-845 VDGDEILMMVV
+845 VDDDEILMMVI
-856 DNTAEEKPETPEN
+856 DNTAEETPETPDN
-869 ITVTVANGKITLT
+869 VTVTVKDDKITLT
-882 YTGETAPSVDEQ
+882 YTKEEPGVTDQ
-894 ATAVVEK
+894 ANAVVAK
-901 LTALGYTDIDVPASE
+901 LTALGYTDIDVTVA
-916 EGLSANGITAKKD
+916 GGKVTGVSAKMG
-929 VITYTFTYELKAAE
+929 VVSYTFTYEMVKAAE
-943 ATE
+943 

>member
-58 DDGTYDPEGIVTRG
+58 DDGTYDPTGIVTRG

-87 PSLGDVTKYSYTD
+87 PSLGNVTKYSYTD

-151 IEGFTGASWE
+151 IEGFTGANWE

-205 KYTLV
+205 KYTMV

-220 TEIDKSADN
+220 TEIDKTADN

-282 GADEDQNEY
+282 GKDEDQNEY

-310 RLYVKSGSSAANAK
+310 RLYVKTGSSAANAK

-364 TNYADLTTL
+364 TNYADLTDL
-373 SSDAAKADGTQGV
+373 SSDAAKADGTHGV

-421 SLTVNYSGASTLS
+421 SLTVNYSGAATLS

-455 SFIGGKLHVQKA
+455 AFIGGKLHVQKA

-476 YTSSSLTVDG
+476 YTSTSLTVDG

-543 AYVWGAE
+543 AYVWGSE

-567 TKATYDLDGDSDIDI
+567 TKATYDLDDDSDIDI
-582 VKGDSAYDADNGTVG
+582 EDDGDFEG
-597 EEKVQGMIFAYKV
+597 QIFAYKV
-610 TNNEIKLTNPAGG
+610 SGNEIKLTKPAGKT
-623 FAEGDN
+623 AEGEKVV
-629 ITFEKGKTTVS
+629 FEKGKTTVD
-640 GLTVGTNQT
+640 GLTTADGQT

-659 YVTMKD
+659 YVTTKTTGNVTK
-665 DEIID
+665 ID
-670 GVDVYTGY
+670 SVDVYTGY

-684 DDSAAAYAAY
+684 DKEDNASAFAAY
-694 NKAGKMVAVAFS
+694 NKGGKMVAVAITS
-706 STEFSSTD
+706 SAFNSTD
-714 LSDHVFIYKSD
+714 LSDHVFIYKKD
-725 STFNDYIEARGFLA
+725 RTFTDYTEVRGFLA
-739 GSAEANTEL
+739 GMDQANTEL
-748 KVSDLPS
+748 KVSDNS
-755 GVEMKEVVDGKI
+755 NVDAADAVDGQI
-767 YLYSTDSDGYFKLK
+767 YLYTKDSDGYLKLK
-781 EAGDDLI
+781 EAGDNLI
-788 TVNGKAANVS
+788 TVNGKPTNVS

-803 IGNTE
+803 VKGKE

-833 APEDDDIITYML
+833 APEDDDVITYML
-845 VDGDEILMMVV
+845 VDDDEILMMVI
-856 DNTAEEKPETPEN
+856 DNTAEETPETPDN
-869 ITVTVANGKITLT
+869 VTVTVKDDKITLT
-882 YTGETAPSVDEQ
+882 YTKEEPGVTDQANAVVAKLTAPSILSTFQ
-894 ATAVVEK
+894 CFQEK
-901 LTALGYTDIDVPASE
+901 HNI
-916 EGLSANGITAKKD
+916 I
-929 VITYTFTYELKAAE
+929 VIFKRCICIP
-943 ATE
+943 

>member
-58 DDGTYDPEGIVTRG
+58 DDGTYDPTGIVTRG

-87 PSLGDVTKYSYTD
+87 PSLGNVTKYSYTD

-151 IEGFTGASWE
+151 IEGFTGANWE

-205 KYTLV
+205 KYTMV

-220 TEIDKSADN
+220 TEIDKTADN

-282 GADEDQNEY
+282 GKDEDQNEY

-310 RLYVKSGSSAANAK
+310 RLYVKTGSSAANAK

-364 TNYADLTTL
+364 TNYADLTDL
-373 SSDAAKADGTQGV
+373 SSDAAKADGTHGV

-421 SLTVNYSGASTLS
+421 SLTVNYSGAATLS

-455 SFIGGKLHVQKA
+455 AFIGGKLHVQKA

-476 YTSSSLTVDG
+476 YPSTSLTVDG

-543 AYVWGAE
+543 AYVWGSE

-567 TKATYDLDGDSDIDI
+567 TKATYDLDDDSDIDI
-582 VKGDSAYDADNGTVG
+582 EDDGDFEG
-597 EEKVQGMIFAYKV
+597 QIFAYKV
-610 TNNEIKLTNPAGG
+610 SGNEIKLTKPAGKT
-623 FAEGDN
+623 AEGEKVV
-629 ITFEKGKTTVS
+629 FEKGKTTVD
-640 GLTVGTNQT
+640 GLTTADGQT

-659 YVTMKD
+659 YVTTKTTGNVTK
-665 DEIID
+665 ID
-670 GVDVYTGY
+670 SVDVYTGY

-684 DDSAAAYAAY
+684 DKEDNASAFAAY
-694 NKAGKMVAVAFS
+694 NKGGKMVAVAITS
-706 STEFSSTD
+706 SAFNSTD
-714 LSDHVFIYKSD
+714 LSDHVFIYKKD
-725 STFNDYIEARGFLA
+725 RTFTDYTEVRGFLA
-739 GSAEANTEL
+739 GMDQANTEL
-748 KVSDLPS
+748 KVSDNS
-755 GVEMKEVVDGKI
+755 NVDAADAVDGQI
-767 YLYSTDSDGYFKLK
+767 YLYTKDSDGYLKLK
-781 EAGDDLI
+781 EAGDNLI
-788 TVNGKAANVS
+788 TVNGKPTNVS

-803 IGNTE
+803 VKGKE

-833 APEDDDIITYML
+833 APEDDDVITYML
-845 VDGDEILMMVV
+845 VDDDEILMMVI
-856 DNTAEEKPETPEN
+856 DNTAEETPETPDN
-869 ITVTVANGKITLT
+869 VTVTVKDDKITLT
-882 YTGETAPSVDEQ
+882 YTKEEPGVTDQ
-894 ATAVVEK
+894 ANAVVAK
-901 LTALGYTDIDVPASE
+901 LTALGYTDIDVTVA
-916 EGLSANGITAKKD
+916 GGKVTGVSAKMG
-929 VITYTFTYELKAAE
+929 VVSYTFTYEMVKAAE
-943 ATE
+943 